1 MRKKLLSLL
10 LAALMIL
17 GLLPAA
23 ALAAEGDAAPA
34 APVAEEEVI
43 SAPAE
48 ENAPVTQAAEEDA
61 APAVQ
66 AVEDVAVQ
74 ADEETVTPPVEADD
88 SGSDNAITVTVD
100 GTAYEVKNTGT
111 VTADSKAA
119 PIYKVVVP
127 NGTAAVTVNWGLLV
141 TRGAVACP
149 CGACTVSLNDL
160 KASNGTFTLPLTGHS
175 GEEAAAVSKGYF
187 ATAEALQNIKDQ
199 SYQKMVFAWMR
210 CKDADGNWC
219 YALLCVEIEGVTNTA
234 PALASGVTLYT
245 VVAPDGETY
254 TTDVTKFFTDED
266 AGDTLTY
273 YVSVNGGEFE
283 KLEKPEAYTYTYGEN
298 FVNVRL
304 TFKANDGKADSLQNC
319 TVILNNPEYPVV
331 KGADSS
337 TTNTETGKAVQL
349 SIGTLI
355 TSPKSY
361 GLYYFVS
368 VDGGE
373 YKQVTLSSNKYTYA
387 PTKAGT
393 HTLLFKASTAKT
405 LEDGK
410 TSGVYTWTVAA
421 TGADINN
428 HAPVVKNPT
437 EGPGQLG
444 TTYGVMYWRPDL
456 ASIFSDPDGDTL
468 TYSYSIDG
476 SDFSEYYPTVGIHA
490 DYLKPDG
497 THTVTIRATD
507 PYGEYAEFTVTIEK
521 STNHLPT
528 KKADAPGKLSVFVP
542 VGLTYTVD
550 ANLYYEDVDA
560 KDQGKLRF
568 LNNRYQSAGSYT
580 ASTVGDTKTETA
592 YGADSVDRSVDGI
605 EITYTAIGIDKEDT
619 ATTGVAYTIDP
630 AALGLNIPGNYKVR
644 VSSGT
649 TGGVEQSFEGAF
661 SFVPKTPGT
670 YTVHIYGDKTS
681 TAGENYV
688 VKLTVTGDYLEWPT
702 IEKFELSTVTGAA
715 VDGEDGTQTLTVKD
729 IQIEQY
735 EKLKDSTDGSKKI
748 AGCITVT
755 LDDSF
760 VTKNRAQVK
769 TGPNAVTLTASDGAK
784 AGNTKPPK
792 TFNSEND
799 YTVEAAYYASQGS
812 VQVWYTVKFV
822 EPKSN
827 TPPTLAEG
835 VKASVKASAYE
846 GIPWELDLSTIFY
859 DADGDDLTYKVS
871 VNDGEFEA
879 ADAKYSYTP
888 ATTENSVKLIFKAND
903 GKVESSDT
911 YIVKL
916 DVKHTPTRLVESGSG
931 SAAAGAYANVYLDN
945 VFQDDAS
952 IFTDF
957 DYYVSID
964 GGEEFFFLR
973 SAKRGAQFSRAFETV
988 GEHTLKFRAALGP
1001 LFSDVYTYTLTVTG
1015 ESVTNYKPYI
1025 LDTAKDEERT
1035 EAMWTGGGS
1044 YYTNWKPD
1052 LSKVFGDDLK
1062 DTGDNGEQSRLT
1074 FTFKDDKDPSF
1085 HTYYPNT
1092 GYATGASKSR
1102 VGERTV
1108 TFRATDPYGEYVE
1121 WVTHVTVMED
1131 HKATR
1136 KEGVQEAYTFD
1147 VPFGATITLNAED
1160 YFEDNDSKDIENGV
1174 RFCNAVSHATY
1185 KPYTY
1190 VANDSNDYV
1199 IRMVGYSGNDWG
1211 TQSVTFTFH
1220 TVMPTSWPTITD
1232 LSAATLSGVGN
1243 DTTGAGEGKVNVK
1256 SVTVTQYDSLRVENN
1271 KASAGLILIRM
1282 DEDVDTLERPY
1293 YELSGMTADAVVST
1307 GAAIGAELTDD
1318 IKLYAADNY
1327 RLAQAVSVSQ
1337 NIENETYG
1345 DYTLTTYY
1353 DFMLVGVNARPILAA
1368 STASVREKITLGD
1381 TWTLNLDGLFYD
1393 ADGDPLTYKVSVN
1406 GAEAVTIEGSTYTL
1420 TPEDGVYTLVFT
1432 ANDTKADSKDT
1443 YTVTLV
1449 TKNPGAPDWPQI
1461 LEYNLTQEL
1470 EVTAGSNSTRYPEGT
1485 IPAVKVELVQ
1495 YSELVVD
1502 GAKTY
1507 AGEILVYVAE
1517 DITAAGRRS
1526 YQIIK
1531 GSVEGKASNDATANL
1546 TSSITMRKTKS
1557 YVNNTTLNVKEDGK
1571 TYYYYVKLAQAEIPA
1586 FAPVIGNGTAA
1597 GTTENNV
1604 TTFPAGS
1611 GSGAP
1616 TVTVTAPA
1624 SGWAAGEN
1632 TFTVAC
1638 DKACVVLVKSGETY
1652 TKLTASDADGA
1663 HSFTATLA
1671 EGDEIIVRL
1680 KGDVNGD
1687 GVVNNTDTIQARAAS
1702 LGKATLTEINAA
1714 CAKVVGGTA
1723 VTNTDVIQI
1732 GAVALGKAAFQW

>member
-34 APVAEEEVI
+34 V
-43 SAPAE
+43 
-48 ENAPVTQAAEEDA
+48 QAA
-61 APAVQ
+61 
-66 AVEDVAVQ
+66 EDVAVQ
-74 ADEETVTPPVEADD
+74 ADEETVAPPIVKVDGTAYDVTYVGVANSYGDQLYKVTVPSGTESVTLFWQAAADAGNALVCCPCHLIDNLTANTGTATFPLTGHGENEEAGAVSAEYCTEEQLASLKADGRSLSFAQFIYYDANGEVAGCAVIAIEVEADD
-88 SGSDNAITVTVD
+88 SGSGSAITVTVD

-127 NGTAAVTVNWGLLV
+127 NGTAAVTGHWGMLV
-141 TRGAVACP
+141 TRGYVACT

-298 FVNVRL
+298 FVNARL

-337 TTNTETGKAVQL
+337 TTNTTTGTAVRL
-349 SIGTLI
+349 SIGSLI
-355 TSPKSY
+355 SHPQSIS
-361 GLYYFVS
+361 LNYFVS
-368 VDGGE
+368 IDGGE

-444 TTYGVMYWRPDL
+444 SSVNVTYWKPDL

-568 LNNRYQSAGSYT
+568 LNNRFQSAGSYT

-630 AALGLNIPGNYKVR
+630 AALDGINIPGNYKVR
-644 VSSGT
+644 VSKGT
-649 TGGVEQSFEGAF
+649 TGGAEQSFDGTF
-661 SFVPKTPGT
+661 TVTPEEAAV
-670 YTVHIYGDKTS
+670 YTIHIYGDKS
-681 TAGENYV
+681 AATADNYV
-688 VKLTVTGDYLEWPT
+688 VQLTV
-702 IEKFELSTVTGAA
+702 EK
-715 VDGEDGTQTLTVKD
+715 
-729 IQIEQY
+729 
-735 EKLKDSTDGSKKI
+735 
-748 AGCITVT
+748 
-755 LDDSF
+755 
-760 VTKNRAQVK
+760 
-769 TGPNAVTLTASDGAK
+769 P
-784 AGNTKPPK
+784 
-792 TFNSEND
+792 
-799 YTVEAAYYASQGS
+799 
-812 VQVWYTVKFV
+812 
-822 EPKSN
+822 N

-835 VKASVKASAYE
+835 VEASVKASAYE

-1381 TWTLNLDGLFYD
+1381 TWTLNLDGLFSD

-1652 TKLTASDADGA
+1652 TKLTAANSGET
-1663 HSFTATLA
+1663 HSFTANLA

-1687 GVVNNTDTIQARAAS
+1687 GVINTTDAGMAKAAS
-1702 LGKATLTEINAA
+1702 LNKGSLSGLNLI
-1714 CAKVVGGTA
+1714 CAMVSGGTT
-1723 VTNTDVIQI
+1723 VKTTDAGQI
-1732 GAVALGKAAFQW
+1732 KAASLNKLTFNW

>member
-1 MRKKLLSLL
+1 M
-10 LAALMIL
+10 
-17 GLLPAA
+17 
-23 ALAAEGDAAPA
+23 
-34 APVAEEEVI
+34 
-43 SAPAE
+43 
-48 ENAPVTQAAEEDA
+48 
-61 APAVQ
+61 
-66 AVEDVAVQ
+66 
-74 ADEETVTPPVEADD
+74 
-88 SGSDNAITVTVD
+88 
-100 GTAYEVKNTGT
+100 
-111 VTADSKAA
+111 
-119 PIYKVVVP
+119 
-127 NGTAAVTVNWGLLV
+127 
-141 TRGAVACP
+141 
-149 CGACTVSLNDL
+149 
-160 KASNGTFTLPLTGHS
+160 
-175 GEEAAAVSKGYF
+175 
-187 ATAEALQNIKDQ
+187 
-199 SYQKMVFAWMR
+199 
-210 CKDADGNWC
+210 
-219 YALLCVEIEGVTNTA
+219 
-234 PALASGVTLYT
+234 
-245 VVAPDGETY
+245 
-254 TTDVTKFFTDED
+254 
-266 AGDTLTY
+266 
-273 YVSVNGGEFE
+273 
-283 KLEKPEAYTYTYGEN
+283 
-298 FVNVRL
+298 
-304 TFKANDGKADSLQNC
+304 
-319 TVILNNPEYPVV
+319 
-331 KGADSS
+331 
-337 TTNTETGKAVQL
+337 
-349 SIGTLI
+349 
-355 TSPKSY
+355 
-361 GLYYFVS
+361 
-368 VDGGE
+368 
-373 YKQVTLSSNKYTYA
+373 
-387 PTKAGT
+387 
-393 HTLLFKASTAKT
+393 
-405 LEDGK
+405 
-410 TSGVYTWTVAA
+410 YTWTVTA
-421 TGADINN
+421 TGPDINN
-428 HAPVVKNPT
+428 HAPIVKNPT

-444 TTYGVMYWRPDL
+444 SGVNVAYWKPDL

-507 PYGEYAEFTVTIEK
+507 PYGEYADLTVTIEK
-521 STNHLPT
+521 VSNHIPT
-528 KKADAPGKLSVFVP
+528 KKADAPDKLSVFVP
-542 VGLTYTVD
+542 VGVRYKVD
-550 ANLYYEDVDA
+550 ANLYYDDIDA
-560 KDQGKLRF
+560 KDQGNLRF
-568 LNNRYQSAGSYT
+568 KSARYGSAGSYK
-580 ASTVGDTKTETA
+580 AANAGDTKTETA
-592 YGADSVDRSVDGI
+592 YGNDTSNANASSGI
-605 EITYTAIGIDKEDT
+605 EITYTAIAIDT
-619 ATTGVAYTIDP
+619 QATITLGETYTIDP
-630 AALGLNIPGNYKVR
+630 AALDGINIPGNYKVR
-644 VSSGT
+644 VSKGT
-649 TGGVEQSFEGAF
+649 TGGAEQSFDGTF
-661 SFVPKTPGT
+661 TVTPEEAAV
-670 YTVHIYGDKTS
+670 YTIHIYGDKS
-681 TAGENYV
+681 AATADNYV
-688 VKLTVTGDYLEWPT
+688 VQLTV
-702 IEKFELSTVTGAA
+702 EK
-715 VDGEDGTQTLTVKD
+715 
-729 IQIEQY
+729 
-735 EKLKDSTDGSKKI
+735 
-748 AGCITVT
+748 
-755 LDDSF
+755 
-760 VTKNRAQVK
+760 
-769 TGPNAVTLTASDGAK
+769 P
-784 AGNTKPPK
+784 
-792 TFNSEND
+792 
-799 YTVEAAYYASQGS
+799 
-812 VQVWYTVKFV
+812 
-822 EPKSN
+822 N

-835 VKASVKASAYE
+835 VKTSVSANAYE
-846 GIPWELDLSTIFY
+846 TVAYTVDLSTIFA
-859 DADGDDLTYKVS
+859 DEDGDTLAYYVS

-903 GKVESSDT
+903 GKVDSSDT
-911 YIVKL
+911 YTVSLK
-916 DVKHTPTRLVESGSG
+916 VKHTPTRLVESGSG
-931 SAAAGAYANVYLDN
+931 EAAAGAYANVYLDN
-945 VFQDDAS
+945 VFQDEAS
-952 IFTDF
+952 IYTSL

-1085 HTYYPNT
+1085 RTYYPNT

-1174 RFCNAVSHATY
+1174 LFCNAVSHATY

-1211 TQSVTFTFH
+1211 SESVTFTFR

-1381 TWTLNLDGLFYD
+1381 TWTLNLDGLFSD

-1652 TKLTASDADGA
+1652 TKLTAANSGDT

-1671 EGDEIIVRL
+1671 KGDEIIVRL

-1687 GVVNNTDTIQARAAS
+1687 GIVNALD
-1702 LGKATLTEINAA
+1702 ATLVSRACLSETHGAYKALDALSICAVGTPSALVAMQINRA
-1714 CAKVVGGTA
+1714 CLST
-1723 VTNTDVIQI
+1723 TH
-1732 GAVALGKAAFQW
+1732 GAYQAMTW

>member
-17 GLLPAA
+17 GLLPGAV
-23 ALAAEGDAAPA
+23 LAAEGDAAPA
-34 APVAEEEVI
+34 V
-43 SAPAE
+43 
-48 ENAPVTQAAEEDA
+48 QAA
-61 APAVQ
+61 
-66 AVEDVAVQ
+66 EDVAVQ
-74 ADEETVTPPVEADD
+74 ADEETVAPPIVK
-88 SGSDNAITVTVD
+88 VD
-100 GTAYEVKNTGT
+100 GTAYDVTYVGVANSYGDQLYKVTVPSGTESVTLFWQAAADAGNALVCCPCHLIDNLTANTGT
-111 VTADSKAA
+111 ATFPLTGHGENEEAGAVSAEYCTEEQLASLKADGRSLSFAQFIYYAANGDVAGCAVIAIEVEADNSGSVAPTVTVGETVYTAVDTGLTMTDPATAKV
-119 PIYKVVVP
+119 YKVVVP
-127 NGTAAVTVNWGLLV
+127 NGTTEVALAWGSLDLTVN
-141 TRGAVACP
+141 CS
-149 CGACTVSLNDL
+149 CGAIPNIAPS
-160 KASNGTFTLPLTGHS
+160 AFPLTGHNDANEETYAAMFYLTQEDFNKVKTAGQKIFFAILES
-175 GEEAAAVSKGYF
+175 GDNVA
-187 ATAEALQNIKDQ
+187 
-199 SYQKMVFAWMR
+199 MV
-210 CKDADGNWC
+210 CID
-219 YALLCVEIEGVTNTA
+219 IEGFTNTA
-234 PALASGVTLYT
+234 PALASGVALYT
-245 VVAPDGETY
+245 VVKPDGETY
-254 TTDVTKFFTDED
+254 TTDVTKFFTDAD
-266 AGDTLTY
+266 GDTLTY
-273 YVSVNGGEFE
+273 YVSVNGGEFT

-298 FVNVRL
+298 FVNARL

-331 KGADSS
+331 NGADSS
-337 TTNTETGKAVQL
+337 TTDTTTGTAVQL
-349 SIGTLI
+349 SIGSLI
-355 TSPKSY
+355 KHPQSI
-361 GLYYFVS
+361 GLNYFVS
-368 VDGGE
+368 IDGGE
-373 YKQVTLSSNKYTYA
+373 YKQITLSNYRYYTYA

-405 LEDGK
+405 LDEGK
-410 TSGVYTWTVAA
+410 ASGVYTWTVTA
-421 TGADINN
+421 TGADIDN

-444 TTYGVMYWRPDL
+444 FGVNVTYWKPDL
-456 ASIFSDPDGDTL
+456 ASTFSDPDGDTL

-507 PYGEYAEFTVTIEK
+507 PYGEYADLTVTIEK
-521 STNHLPT
+521 VSNHIPT
-528 KKADAPGKLSVFVP
+528 KKADAPDKLSVFVP
-542 VGLTYTVD
+542 VGVRYKVD

-568 LNNRYQSAGSYT
+568 LNNRFQSAGSYT

-630 AALGLNIPGNYKVR
+630 AALDGINIPGNYKVR

-649 TGGVEQSFEGAF
+649 TGGVEQSFDGTF
-661 SFVPKTPGT
+661 TVTPEEAAV
-670 YTVHIYGDKTS
+670 YTIHIYGDKS
-681 TAGENYV
+681 AATADNYV
-688 VKLTVTGDYLEWPT
+688 VQLTV
-702 IEKFELSTVTGAA
+702 EK
-715 VDGEDGTQTLTVKD
+715 
-729 IQIEQY
+729 
-735 EKLKDSTDGSKKI
+735 
-748 AGCITVT
+748 
-755 LDDSF
+755 
-760 VTKNRAQVK
+760 
-769 TGPNAVTLTASDGAK
+769 P
-784 AGNTKPPK
+784 
-792 TFNSEND
+792 
-799 YTVEAAYYASQGS
+799 
-812 VQVWYTVKFV
+812 
-822 EPKSN
+822 N

-835 VKASVKASAYE
+835 VAASVKASAYE
-846 GIPWELDLSTIFY
+846 GIPWELDLSTIFH
-859 DADGDDLTYKVS
+859 DADGDALTYKVS

-945 VFQDDAS
+945 VFKDEAS
-952 IFTDF
+952 AFTKL

-973 SAKRGAQFSRAFETV
+973 SAKRGAQFSRAFETA

-1085 HTYYPNT
+1085 CTYYPNT

-1136 KEGVQEAYTFD
+1136 KEGVQEAYTFE
-1147 VPFGATITLNAED
+1147 VPFGATLALDAGD
-1160 YFEDNDSKDIENGV
+1160 YFEDNDSKDIGNV
-1174 RFCNAVSHATY
+1174 KFCDTTTRITY
-1185 KPYTY
+1185 QPYKY
-1190 VANDSNDYV
+1190 VANDPSSDTV
-1199 IRMVGYSGNDWG
+1199 IKLFGYSGGDWG
-1211 TQSVTFTFH
+1211 SESVTFTFR

-1232 LSAATLSGVGN
+1232 LSATTLHGVAN
-1243 DTTGAGEGKVNVK
+1243 SDTGAEEGDIAVKNV
-1256 SVTVTQYDSLRVENN
+1256 TITPYDTLRVANGE
-1271 KASAGLILIRM
+1271 AAAGLITIRA
-1282 DEDVDTLERPY
+1282 DEDVIAAARES
-1293 YELSGMTADAVVST
+1293 YELSAGRATATAST
-1307 GAAIGAELTDD
+1307 GAAVGVELDDD
-1318 IKLYAADNY
+1318 IFLKMADNY
-1327 RLAQAVSVSQ
+1327 RIAHAVSVSQ

-1345 DYTLTTYY
+1345 EYTLTTYY
-1353 DFMLVGVNARPILAA
+1353 DLMLIGSNARPILAVENA
-1368 STASVREKITLGD
+1368 ARTEKVTQD
-1381 TWTLNLDGLFYD
+1381 VAWTIDLNGLFSD
-1393 ADGDPLTYKVSVN
+1393 ADGDPLSYKVSVN
-1406 GAEAVTIEGSTYTL
+1406 GAEAVAIEGSTYTY
-1420 TPEDGVYTLVFT
+1420 TPADGVHTLVFT
-1432 ANDTKADSKDT
+1432 ANDGKVGSTDT
-1443 YTVTLV
+1443 YTVTLR
-1449 TKNPGAPDWPQI
+1449 TRRPGAPAWPQV
-1461 LEYNLTQEL
+1461 LEYSVEKL
-1470 EVTAGSNSTRYPEGT
+1470 ETYSGGIAYFPVAKTE
-1485 IPAVKVELVQ
+1485 IVQ
-1495 YSELVVD
+1495 YDALVTEN
-1502 GAKTY
+1502 GKAY
-1507 AGEILVYVAE
+1507 AGEIVIYVSDA
-1517 DITAAGRRS
+1517 DFASRNWYNVVKGTAVFKVTNGVESTLANQIKLES
-1526 YQIIK
+1526 YYK
-1531 GSVEGKASNDATANL
+1531 WVNTSAASVT
-1546 TSSITMRKTKS
+1546 
-1557 YVNNTTLNVKEDGK
+1557 EDGQ
-1571 TYYYYVKLAQAEIPA
+1571 TCYYYVKLVQAETPA
-1586 FAPVIGNGTAA
+1586 FEPAIGNGTAA

-1611 GSGAP
+1611 GTGAP

-1652 TKLTASDADGA
+1652 TKLAAANSGET
-1663 HSFTATLA
+1663 HSFTANLA

-1687 GVVNNTDTIQARAAS
+1687 GIVNALD
-1702 LGKATLTEINAA
+1702 ATLVSRACLSTTHGAYKAFDALSTCAVGTPSALVAMQINRACLSETHAA
-1714 CAKVVGGTA
+1714 YQAMT
-1723 VTNTDVIQI
+1723 
-1732 GAVALGKAAFQW
+1732 W

>member
-23 ALAAEGDAAPA
+23 ALAAEGDTAPAAPA
-34 APVAEEEVI
+34 A
-43 SAPAE
+43 
-48 ENAPVTQAAEEDA
+48 EDI
-61 APAVQ
+61 
-66 AVEDVAVQ
+66 AVQ
-74 ADEETVTPPVEADD
+74 ADEETVTLPVEADD

-160 KASNGTFTLPLTGHS
+160 KASNGTFALPLSDHS
-175 GEEAAAVSKGYF
+175 AEETAAVTKGYF
-187 ATAEALQNIKDQ
+187 ASAEALQSIKDQ

-219 YALLCVEIEGVTNTA
+219 YALLCVEIEGVTNSA
-234 PALASGVTLYT
+234 PALASGVALYT

-254 TTDVTKFFTDED
+254 TADVTKFFVDED

-273 YVSVNGGEFE
+273 YVSVNGGEFT

-298 FVNVRL
+298 FVNARL

-337 TTNTETGKAVQL
+337 TTNTTTGTAVRL

-361 GLYYFVS
+361 SLYYFVS
-368 VDGGE
+368 IDGGE

-421 TGADINN
+421 TGEDINN

-444 TTYGVMYWRPDL
+444 SGVNVTYWKPDL

-476 SDFSEYYPTVGIHA
+476 SNFSEYYLTVGIHA

-507 PYGEYAEFTVTIEK
+507 PYGEYADLTVTIEK
-521 STNHLPT
+521 VSNHIPT
-528 KKADAPGKLSVFVP
+528 KKADAPDKLSVFVP
-542 VGLTYTVD
+542 VGVRYKVD
-550 ANLYYEDVDA
+550 ANLYYDDIDA
-560 KDQGKLRF
+560 KDQGNLRF
-568 LNNRYQSAGSYT
+568 KSARYGSAGSYK
-580 ASTVGDTKTETA
+580 AANAGDTKTETA
-592 YGADSVDRSVDGI
+592 YGNDTSNANASSGI
-605 EITYTAIGIDKEDT
+605 EITYTAIAIDT
-619 ATTGVAYTIDP
+619 QATITLGETYTIDP
-630 AALGLNIPGNYKVR
+630 AALDGINIPGNYLVR
-644 VSSGT
+644 VSKGT
-649 TGGVEQSFEGAF
+649 TGGAEQSFDGTF
-661 SFVPKTPGT
+661 TVTPEEAAV
-670 YTVHIYGDKTS
+670 YTIHIYGDKS
-681 TAGENYV
+681 AATADNYV
-688 VKLTVTGDYLEWPT
+688 VQLTV
-702 IEKFELSTVTGAA
+702 EK
-715 VDGEDGTQTLTVKD
+715 
-729 IQIEQY
+729 
-735 EKLKDSTDGSKKI
+735 
-748 AGCITVT
+748 
-755 LDDSF
+755 
-760 VTKNRAQVK
+760 
-769 TGPNAVTLTASDGAK
+769 P
-784 AGNTKPPK
+784 
-792 TFNSEND
+792 
-799 YTVEAAYYASQGS
+799 
-812 VQVWYTVKFV
+812 
-822 EPKSN
+822 N

-835 VKASVKASAYE
+835 VAASVKASAYE
-846 GIPWELDLSTIFY
+846 GIPWELDLSTIFH

-945 VFQDDAS
+945 VFKDEAS
-952 IFTDF
+952 AFTKL

-973 SAKRGAQFSRAFETV
+973 SAKRGAQFSRAFETA

-1085 HTYYPNT
+1085 RTYYPNT

-1136 KEGVQEAYTFD
+1136 KEGVQEAYTFE
-1147 VPFGATITLNAED
+1147 VPFGATLALDAGD
-1160 YFEDNDSKDIENGV
+1160 YFEDNDSKDIGKV
-1174 RFCNAVSHATY
+1174 KFCDTTTRITY
-1185 KPYTY
+1185 QPYKY
-1190 VANDSNDYV
+1190 VANDPSSDTV
-1199 IRMVGYSGNDWG
+1199 IKLFGYSGSDWG
-1211 TQSVTFTFH
+1211 SESVTFTFR

-1232 LSAATLSGVGN
+1232 LSATTLHGVAN
-1243 DTTGAGEGKVNVK
+1243 SDTGAEEGDIAVKNV
-1256 SVTVTQYDSLRVENN
+1256 TITPYDTLRVANGE
-1271 KASAGLILIRM
+1271 AAAGLITIRA
-1282 DEDVDTLERPY
+1282 DEDVIAAARES
-1293 YELSGMTADAVVST
+1293 YELSAGKATATAST
-1307 GAAIGAELTDD
+1307 GAAVGVELDDD
-1318 IKLYAADNY
+1318 IFLKMADNY
-1327 RLAQAVSVSQ
+1327 RIAHAVSVSQ

-1345 DYTLTTYY
+1345 EYTLTTYY
-1353 DFMLVGVNARPILAA
+1353 DLMLIGSNARPILAVENA
-1368 STASVREKITLGD
+1368 ARTEKVTQD
-1381 TWTLNLDGLFYD
+1381 VAWTIDLNGLFSD
-1393 ADGDPLTYKVSVN
+1393 ADGDPLSYKVSVN
-1406 GAEAVTIEGSTYTL
+1406 GAEAVAIEGSTYTY
-1420 TPEDGVYTLVFT
+1420 TPADGVHTLVFT
-1432 ANDTKADSKDT
+1432 ANDGKVDSTDT
-1443 YTVTLV
+1443 YTVTLR
-1449 TKNPGAPDWPQI
+1449 TRRPGAPEWPQI
-1461 LEYNLTQEL
+1461 LEFSL
-1470 EVTAGSNSTRYPEGT
+1470 EKLRTYSGGSVYFPVAKT
-1485 IPAVKVELVQ
+1485 ELVQ
-1495 YSELVVD
+1495 YDALVS
-1502 GAKTY
+1502 GSGTTKY
-1507 AGEILVYVAE
+1507 AGEIVIHVIDADFASRSWYATDDGAATVKITNGATS
-1517 DITAAGRRS
+1517 TAAG
-1526 YQIIK
+1526 
-1531 GSVEGKASNDATANL
+1531 AN
-1546 TSSITMRKTKS
+1546 TMRTPS
-1557 YVNNTTLNVKEDGK
+1557 LTTNVTVTEDGQS
-1571 TYYYYVKLAQAEIPA
+1571 YYYYMKVVQAEIPA

-1597 GTTENNV
+1597 GTTVNNV

-1611 GSGAP
+1611 GTGAP

-1638 DKACVVLVKSGETY
+1638 NKACVVLVKSGETY
-1652 TKLTASDADGA
+1652 TKLTAANSGET
-1663 HSFTATLA
+1663 HSFTANLA

-1687 GVVNNTDTIQARAAS
+1687 GVINNTDDIQTFAAS
-1702 LGKATLTEINAA
+1702 LGKLTLTGANLC
-1714 CAKVVGGTA
+1714 CATVSGSSS
-1723 VTNTDVIQI
+1723 VTNTDSIQI
-1732 GAVALGKAAFQW
+1732 AAAALGKLVFKW

>member
-10 LAALMIL
+10 LAALMIV
-17 GLLPAA
+17 GLLPGAV
-23 ALAAEGDAAPA
+23 LAAEGDAAPA

-100 GTAYEVKNTGT
+100 GTAYEVKDTGT

-127 NGTAAVTVNWGLLV
+127 NGTAAVTGHWGMLV
-141 TRGAVACP
+141 TRGSVACL
-149 CGACTVSLNDL
+149 CGACTVSLSEL

-273 YVSVNGGEFE
+273 YVSVNGGEFT

-298 FVNVRL
+298 FVNARL

-331 KGADSS
+331 NGADSS
-337 TTNTETGKAVQL
+337 TTDTTTGTAVQL
-349 SIGTLI
+349 SIGSLI
-355 TSPKSY
+355 KHPQSI
-361 GLYYFVS
+361 GLNYFVS
-368 VDGGE
+368 IDGGE
-373 YKQVTLSSNKYTYA
+373 YKQITLSSYKYTYA

-393 HTLLFKASTAKT
+393 HTLLFKAGTAKT

-410 TSGVYTWTVAA
+410 TSGVYTWTVTA
-421 TGADINN
+421 TGADIDN

-444 TTYGVMYWRPDL
+444 SSVNVAYWKPDL

-542 VGLTYTVD
+542 VGLTYKVD

-568 LNNRYQSAGSYT
+568 LNNRFQSAGSYT

-592 YGADSVDRSVDGI
+592 YGADSVDRSVDSI
-605 EITYTAIGIDKEDT
+605 EITYTAIAIDKEDT

-630 AALGLNIPGNYKVR
+630 AALDGINIPGNYLVR
-644 VSSGT
+644 VSKGT
-649 TGGVEQSFEGAF
+649 TGGAEQSFDGTF
-661 SFVPKTPGT
+661 TVTPEEAAV
-670 YTVHIYGDKTS
+670 YTIHIYGDKS
-681 TAGENYV
+681 AATADNYV
-688 VKLTVTGDYLEWPT
+688 VQLTV
-702 IEKFELSTVTGAA
+702 EK
-715 VDGEDGTQTLTVKD
+715 
-729 IQIEQY
+729 
-735 EKLKDSTDGSKKI
+735 
-748 AGCITVT
+748 
-755 LDDSF
+755 
-760 VTKNRAQVK
+760 
-769 TGPNAVTLTASDGAK
+769 P
-784 AGNTKPPK
+784 
-792 TFNSEND
+792 
-799 YTVEAAYYASQGS
+799 
-812 VQVWYTVKFV
+812 
-822 EPKSN
+822 N

-835 VKASVKASAYE
+835 VKTSVSANAYE
-846 GIPWELDLSTIFY
+846 TVAYTVDLSTIFA
-859 DADGDDLTYKVS
+859 DEDGDTLAYYVS

-903 GKVESSDT
+903 GKVDSSDT
-911 YIVKL
+911 YTVSLK
-916 DVKHTPTRLVESGSG
+916 VKHTPTRLVESGSG
-931 SAAAGAYANVYLDN
+931 SAAAGAYANVYLGN
-945 VFQDDAS
+945 VFQDEAS
-952 IFTDF
+952 IFTSL

-973 SAKRGAQFSRAFETV
+973 SAKRGAQFSRAFETA

-1085 HTYYPNT
+1085 RTYYPNT

-1136 KEGVQEAYTFD
+1136 KEGVQEAYTFE
-1147 VPFGATITLNAED
+1147 VPFGATLALDAGD
-1160 YFEDNDSKDIENGV
+1160 YFEDNDSKDIGNV
-1174 RFCNAVSHATY
+1174 QFCDTTTRITY
-1185 KPYTY
+1185 QPYKY
-1190 VANDSNDYV
+1190 VANDPSSDTV
-1199 IRMVGYSGNDWG
+1199 IKLFGYSGSNWG
-1211 TQSVTFTFH
+1211 SESVTFTFR

-1232 LSAATLSGVGN
+1232 FTVSSMHGVAN
-1243 DTTGAGEGKVNVK
+1243 SDTGAEEGDVAVK
-1256 SVTVTQYDSLRVENN
+1256 AVTVTPYDTLRVANGE
-1271 KASAGLILIRM
+1271 AAAGLITIRM
-1282 DEDVDTLERPY
+1282 DEDVIAAARES
-1293 YELSGMTADAVVST
+1293 YELSAGKATATAST
-1307 GAAIGAELTDD
+1307 GAAVGVELDDD
-1318 IKLYAADNY
+1318 IFLKMADNY
-1327 RLAQAVSVSQ
+1327 RIAHAVSVSQ
-1337 NIENETYG
+1337 KIQNETYG
-1345 DYTLTTYY
+1345 EYTLTTCY
-1353 DFMLVGVNARPILAA
+1353 DLMLIGSNARPILAVENA
-1368 STASVREKITLGD
+1368 AVTEKVTQD
-1381 TWTLNLDGLFYD
+1381 VAWTIDLNGLFSD
-1393 ADGDPLTYKVSVN
+1393 ADGDPLSYKVSVN
-1406 GAEAVTIEGSTYTL
+1406 GAEAVAIEGSTYTY
-1420 TPEDGVYTLVFT
+1420 TPADGVHTLVFT
-1432 ANDTKADSKDT
+1432 ANDGKVDSTDT
-1443 YTVTLV
+1443 YTVTLR
-1449 TKNPGAPDWPQI
+1449 TRRPGAPAWPQV
-1461 LEYNLTQEL
+1461 LEYSVEKLRTYSG
-1470 EVTAGSNSTRYPEGT
+1470 GSVYFPVAKT
-1485 IPAVKVELVQ
+1485 ELVQ
-1495 YSELVVD
+1495 YDALVS
-1502 GAKTY
+1502 GSGTTKY
-1507 AGEILVYVAE
+1507 AGEIVIHVIDADFASRSWYATDDGAATVKITNGATS
-1517 DITAAGRRS
+1517 TAAG
-1526 YQIIK
+1526 
-1531 GSVEGKASNDATANL
+1531 AN
-1546 TSSITMRKTKS
+1546 TMRTPS
-1557 YVNNTTLNVKEDGK
+1557 LTTNVTVTEDGQS
-1571 TYYYYVKLAQAEIPA
+1571 YYYYMKVVQAEIPA
-1586 FAPVIGNGTAA
+1586 FEPAIGNGTAA

-1611 GSGAP
+1611 SSGAP

-1638 DKACVVLVKSGETY
+1638 DKACVVLVKSGDTY
-1652 TKLTASDADGA
+1652 TKLTAANSGET

-1687 GVVNNTDTIQARAAS
+1687 GIVNALD
-1702 LGKATLTEINAA
+1702 ATLVSRACLSTTHGAYKAFDALSTCAVGTPSALVAMQINRACLSETHAA
-1714 CAKVVGGTA
+1714 YQAMT
-1723 VTNTDVIQI
+1723 
-1732 GAVALGKAAFQW
+1732 W

>member
-34 APVAEEEVI
+34 V
-43 SAPAE
+43 
-48 ENAPVTQAAEEDA
+48 QAA
-61 APAVQ
+61 
-66 AVEDVAVQ
+66 EDVAVQ
-74 ADEETVTPPVEADD
+74 ADEETVAPPIVKVDGTAYDVTYVGVANSYGDQLYKVTVPSGTESVTLFWQAAADAGNALVCCPCHLIDNLTANTGTATFPLTGHGENEEAGAVSAEYCTEEQLASLKADGRSLSFAQFIYYAANGDVAGCAVIAIEVEADD
-88 SGSDNAITVTVD
+88 SGSGSAITVTVD

-127 NGTAAVTVNWGLLV
+127 NGTAAVTGHWGMLV
-141 TRGAVACP
+141 TRGYVACP

-187 ATAEALQNIKDQ
+187 ATAEALQNIKNQ

-219 YALLCVEIEGVTNTA
+219 YALLCVEIEGVTNSA

-298 FVNVRL
+298 FVNARL

-337 TTNTETGKAVQL
+337 TTNTTTGTAVRL
-349 SIGTLI
+349 SIGSLI
-355 TSPKSY
+355 SHPQSIS
-361 GLYYFVS
+361 LNYFVS
-368 VDGGE
+368 IDGGE

-410 TSGVYTWTVAA
+410 TSGVYTWTVTA
-421 TGADINN
+421 TGADIDN

-444 TTYGVMYWRPDL
+444 SSVNVTYWKPDL

-568 LNNRYQSAGSYT
+568 LNNRFQSAGSYT

-630 AALGLNIPGNYKVR
+630 AALDGINIPGNYKVR

-649 TGGVEQSFEGAF
+649 TGGVEQSFDGTFTVTPEEAAVYTIHIYGDKSAATADNYVVQLTVEKPNTPPTLREGVETSVKSYGYEDIAWELDLSTIFHDADGDALTYKVSVNGADPVEAAEKYSYVCGAANATLKFTANDGKADSDKTYTVTLNVEPKTKLLLESGSSEVAVGTPFTLAMSTIFENGYGVTIYVSINGAEKEFVNSGNVKSVTFSRAFANPGVYTLEFYEKHGPTFVGPYTHTLTVTGEAIENHAPVVQNPTEGPGQLGSGVNVTYWKPDLASIFSDPDGDTLTYSYSIDGARFSDYYTSVGIHADYLKPDGTHTVTIRATDPYGEYADLTVTIEKLTNHTPTKKADAPSSLSVFVPVGITYEVDANLYYEDVDAKDQGNLRFKSNRYGSAGKYTASAVGDMKTETAYGNDTSNSNAASGIKITYTAIAIDTEGTLTTGETYTVDPAALDGINIPGSYKVRVTNGTKGSVEQSFDGTF
-661 SFVPKTPGT
+661 SFIPKTPGT
-670 YTVHIYGDKTS
+670 YVVHIYGDKSS
-681 TAGENYV
+681 TAEENYV

-715 VDGEDGTQTLTVKD
+715 VDGEDGDQTLTVKD

-735 EKLKDSTDGSKKI
+735 EKLKDNQYGDSKV
-748 AGCITVT
+748 AGCITIT

-760 VTKNRAQVK
+760 VTKGRSWIQIPGK
-769 TGPNAVTLTASDGAK
+769 TAAITASEGATPGSAVNRNK
-784 AGNTKPPK
+784 KFYQTG
-792 TFNSEND
+792 D
-799 YTVEAAYYASQGS
+799 YMLETAYYVATNDLS
-812 VQVWYTVKFV
+812 VAYTVKFIQ
-822 EPKSN
+822 
-827 TPPTLAEG
+827 
-835 VKASVKASAYE
+835 SA
-846 GIPWELDLSTIFY
+846 P
-859 DADGDDLTYKVS
+859 
-871 VNDGEFEA
+871 
-879 ADAKYSYTP
+879 
-888 ATTENSVKLIFKAND
+888 
-903 GKVESSDT
+903 
-911 YIVKL
+911 
-916 DVKHTPTRLVESGSG
+916 
-931 SAAAGAYANVYLDN
+931 
-945 VFQDDAS
+945 
-952 IFTDF
+952 
-957 DYYVSID
+957 
-964 GGEEFFFLR
+964 
-973 SAKRGAQFSRAFETV
+973 
-988 GEHTLKFRAALGP
+988 
-1001 LFSDVYTYTLTVTG
+1001 
-1015 ESVTNYKPYI
+1015 
-1025 LDTAKDEERT
+1025 
-1035 EAMWTGGGS
+1035 
-1044 YYTNWKPD
+1044 
-1052 LSKVFGDDLK
+1052 
-1062 DTGDNGEQSRLT
+1062 
-1074 FTFKDDKDPSF
+1074 
-1085 HTYYPNT
+1085 
-1092 GYATGASKSR
+1092 
-1102 VGERTV
+1102 
-1108 TFRATDPYGEYVE
+1108 
-1121 WVTHVTVMED
+1121 
-1131 HKATR
+1131 
-1136 KEGVQEAYTFD
+1136 
-1147 VPFGATITLNAED
+1147 IT
-1160 YFEDNDSKDIENGV
+1160 
-1174 RFCNAVSHATY
+1174 
-1185 KPYTY
+1185 
-1190 VANDSNDYV
+1190 
-1199 IRMVGYSGNDWG
+1199 
-1211 TQSVTFTFH
+1211 
-1220 TVMPTSWPTITD
+1220 
-1232 LSAATLSGVGN
+1232 
-1243 DTTGAGEGKVNVK
+1243 
-1256 SVTVTQYDSLRVENN
+1256 
-1271 KASAGLILIRM
+1271 
-1282 DEDVDTLERPY
+1282 
-1293 YELSGMTADAVVST
+1293 
-1307 GAAIGAELTDD
+1307 
-1318 IKLYAADNY
+1318 
-1327 RLAQAVSVSQ
+1327 
-1337 NIENETYG
+1337 
-1345 DYTLTTYY
+1345 
-1353 DFMLVGVNARPILAA
+1353 
-1368 STASVREKITLGD
+1368 
-1381 TWTLNLDGLFYD
+1381 
-1393 ADGDPLTYKVSVN
+1393 
-1406 GAEAVTIEGSTYTL
+1406 
-1420 TPEDGVYTLVFT
+1420 
-1432 ANDTKADSKDT
+1432 
-1443 YTVTLV
+1443 
-1449 TKNPGAPDWPQI
+1449 
-1461 LEYNLTQEL
+1461 
-1470 EVTAGSNSTRYPEGT
+1470 
-1485 IPAVKVELVQ
+1485 
-1495 YSELVVD
+1495 
-1502 GAKTY
+1502 
-1507 AGEILVYVAE
+1507 
-1517 DITAAGRRS
+1517 
-1526 YQIIK
+1526 
-1531 GSVEGKASNDATANL
+1531 
-1546 TSSITMRKTKS
+1546 
-1557 YVNNTTLNVKEDGK
+1557 
-1571 TYYYYVKLAQAEIPA
+1571 

-1611 GSGAP
+1611 GTGAP

-1652 TKLTASDADGA
+1652 TKLTAANSGET

>member
-17 GLLPAA
+17 GLLPGAV
-23 ALAAEGDAAPA
+23 LAAEGDAAPA
-34 APVAEEEVI
+34 V
-43 SAPAE
+43 
-48 ENAPVTQAAEEDA
+48 QAA
-61 APAVQ
+61 
-66 AVEDVAVQ
+66 EDVAVQ
-74 ADEETVTPPVEADD
+74 ADEETVAPPIVKVDGTAYDVTYVGVANSYGDQLYKVTVPSGTESVTLFWQAAADAGNALVCCPCHLIDNLTANTGTATFPLTGHGENEEAGAVSAEYCTEEQLASLKADGRSLSFAQFIYYDANGEVAGCAVIAIEVEADD

-100 GTAYEVKNTGT
+100 GTAYEVKDTGT

-141 TRGAVACP
+141 TRGSVACP

-273 YVSVNGGEFE
+273 YVSVNGGEFT

-298 FVNVRL
+298 FVNARL

-337 TTNTETGKAVQL
+337 TTNTTTGTAVRL
-349 SIGTLI
+349 SIGSLI
-355 TSPKSY
+355 SHPQSIS
-361 GLYYFVS
+361 LNYFVS
-368 VDGGE
+368 IDGGE

-428 HAPVVKNPT
+428 HAPVVQNPT

-444 TTYGVMYWRPDL
+444 SGVNVTYWKPDL

-568 LNNRYQSAGSYT
+568 LNNRFQSAGSYT

-630 AALGLNIPGNYKVR
+630 AALDGINIPGNYLVR
-644 VSSGT
+644 VSKGT
-649 TGGVEQSFEGAF
+649 TGGAEQSFDGTF
-661 SFVPKTPGT
+661 TVTPEEAAV
-670 YTVHIYGDKTS
+670 YTIHIYGDKS
-681 TAGENYV
+681 AATADNYV
-688 VKLTVTGDYLEWPT
+688 VQLTV
-702 IEKFELSTVTGAA
+702 EK
-715 VDGEDGTQTLTVKD
+715 
-729 IQIEQY
+729 
-735 EKLKDSTDGSKKI
+735 
-748 AGCITVT
+748 
-755 LDDSF
+755 
-760 VTKNRAQVK
+760 
-769 TGPNAVTLTASDGAK
+769 P
-784 AGNTKPPK
+784 
-792 TFNSEND
+792 
-799 YTVEAAYYASQGS
+799 
-812 VQVWYTVKFV
+812 
-822 EPKSN
+822 N

-835 VKASVKASAYE
+835 VAVSVKASAYE
-846 GIPWELDLSTIFY
+846 GIPWELDLSTIFT
-859 DADGDDLTYKVS
+859 DADGDALTYKVS

-1199 IRMVGYSGNDWG
+1199 IRMVGYSGDDWG

-1687 GVVNNTDTIQARAAS
+1687 GIVNTADAMLVSRACLSETHGAY
-1702 LGKATLTEINAA
+1702 KALDALST
-1714 CAKVVGGTA
+1714 CAVGAPSTA
-1723 VTNTDVIQI
+1723 VTMQI
-1732 GAVALGKAAFQW
+1732 ARSCLSTTHGAYQAMTW

>member
-23 ALAAEGDAAPA
+23 ALAAEGDAAPTA
-34 APVAEEEVI
+34 ALPDGTSLAVADTGITTGDGFPVYK
-43 SAPAE
+43 
-48 ENAPVTQAAEEDA
+48 T
-61 APAVQ
+61 
-66 AVEDVAVQ
+66 
-74 ADEETVTPPVEADD
+74 TVPQGTA
-88 SGSDNAITVTVD
+88 SVTVSWAQEAENSYIGCGCGGWSDYAIKESYAVPLSNTTHDFTNEEQYVVDD
-100 GTAYEVKNTGT
+100 GVLTSEDIAKIKTDAGN
-111 VTADSKAA
+111 K
-119 PIYKVVVP
+119 
-127 NGTAAVTVNWGLLV
+127 LLV
-141 TRGAVACP
+141 LTLERGER
-149 CGACTVSLNDL
+149 L
-160 KASNGTFTLPLTGHS
+160 
-175 GEEAAAVSKGYF
+175 
-187 ATAEALQNIKDQ
+187 I
-199 SYQKMVFAWMR
+199 
-210 CKDADGNWC
+210 
-219 YALLCVEIEGVTNTA
+219 LLCVEIDGSVTVNSA
-234 PALASGVTLYT
+234 PALASGVTLYKL
-245 VVAPDGETY
+245 VEPEGEAY
-254 TTDVTKFFTDED
+254 TADVTKFFTDED
-266 AGDTLTY
+266 NDPLTY

-298 FVNVRL
+298 FVNARL

-337 TTNTETGKAVQL
+337 TTDTTTGTPVRL
-349 SIGTLI
+349 SIGSLI
-355 TSPKSY
+355 KHPQSIR
-361 GLYYFVS
+361 LYYFVS
-368 VDGGE
+368 IDGGG
-373 YKQVTLSSNKYTYA
+373 YKQITLSDYYYYTYA

-405 LEDGK
+405 LDEGK

-428 HAPVVKNPT
+428 HAPTVNPP
-437 EGPGQLG
+437 EGPGKLG
-444 TTYGVMYWRPDL
+444 TAYGVTVWKPDL
-456 ASIFSDPDGDTL
+456 ASIFSDPDGNTL

-476 SDFSEYYPTVGIHA
+476 SVFSEYYPSVGIHA

-542 VGLTYTVD
+542 VGLTYKVD

-560 KDQGKLRF
+560 KDQGNLIFKS
-568 LNNRYQSAGSYT
+568 YKYGVAGSYT
-580 ASTVGDTKTETA
+580 ATTAGDTMTETA

-605 EITYTAIGIDKEDT
+605 EITYTAIAIDEENASIT
-619 ATTGVAYTIDP
+619 NGETYS
-630 AALGLNIPGNYKVR
+630 LNLAKLNFPGNYKVR
-644 VSSGT
+644 IN
-649 TGGVEQSFEGAF
+649 GGAEQDAAESYTFTPSEPGKYYLHF
-661 SFVPKTPGT
+661 YGSQTKT
-670 YTVHIYGDKTS
+670 
-681 TAGENYV
+681 AEQNYV
-688 VKLTVTGDYLEWPT
+688 VKLTVLPNGTEPAPM
-702 IEKFELSTVTGAA
+702 TVTIGETGYEVRLVTT
-715 VDGEDGTQTLTVKD
+715 VDSEGTDYNVYKTVVPKDFDNLTITLK
-729 IQIEQY
+729 
-735 EKLKDSTDGSKKI
+735 
-748 AGCITVT
+748 
-755 LDDSF
+755 
-760 VTKNRAQVK
+760 
-769 TGPNAVTLTASDGAK
+769 NAVTVDEIYCVDYSAKKTSSITIPNHEGCEDIACELGVNVADYIDTTKYGMINVITADTSLH
-784 AGNTKPPK
+784 
-792 TFNSEND
+792 FLLLI
-799 YTVEAAYYASQGS
+799 
-812 VQVWYTVKFV
+812 QVG
-822 EPKSN
+822 EPKPN

-835 VKASVKASAYE
+835 VEASVKASAYE

-1687 GVVNNTDTIQARAAS
+1687 GIVNALD
-1702 LGKATLTEINAA
+1702 ATLVSRACLSETHGAYKALDALSICAVGTPSALVAMQINRA
-1714 CAKVVGGTA
+1714 CLST
-1723 VTNTDVIQI
+1723 TH
-1732 GAVALGKAAFQW
+1732 GAYQAMTW

>member
-23 ALAAEGDAAPA
+23 ALAAEGDTAPAAPA
-34 APVAEEEVI
+34 A
-43 SAPAE
+43 
-48 ENAPVTQAAEEDA
+48 EDI
-61 APAVQ
+61 
-66 AVEDVAVQ
+66 AVQ
-74 ADEETVTPPVEADD
+74 ADEETVTLPVEADD

-141 TRGAVACP
+141 KRGAVACP

-160 KASNGTFTLPLTGHS
+160 KASNGTFALPLTGHS

-298 FVNVRL
+298 FVNARL

-337 TTNTETGKAVQL
+337 TTNTTTGTAVRL

-361 GLYYFVS
+361 SLYYFVS
-368 VDGGE
+368 IDGGE

-393 HTLLFKASTAKT
+393 HTLLFKASTAKI

-444 TTYGVMYWRPDL
+444 TTYGVTYWRPDL

-568 LNNRYQSAGSYT
+568 LNNRFQSAGSYT

-619 ATTGVAYTIDP
+619 ATTGVAYTVDP
-630 AALGLNIPGNYKVR
+630 AALDGINIPGSYKVR
-644 VSSGT
+644 VSKGT
-649 TGGVEQSFEGAF
+649 TGGAEQSFDGTF
-661 SFVPKTPGT
+661 TVTPEEAAV
-670 YTVHIYGDKTS
+670 YTIHIYGDKS
-681 TAGENYV
+681 AATADNYV
-688 VKLTVTGDYLEWPT
+688 VQLTV
-702 IEKFELSTVTGAA
+702 EK
-715 VDGEDGTQTLTVKD
+715 
-729 IQIEQY
+729 
-735 EKLKDSTDGSKKI
+735 
-748 AGCITVT
+748 
-755 LDDSF
+755 
-760 VTKNRAQVK
+760 
-769 TGPNAVTLTASDGAK
+769 P
-784 AGNTKPPK
+784 
-792 TFNSEND
+792 
-799 YTVEAAYYASQGS
+799 
-812 VQVWYTVKFV
+812 
-822 EPKSN
+822 N

-835 VKASVKASAYE
+835 VAASVKASAYE
-846 GIPWELDLSTIFY
+846 GIPWELDLSTIFH

-931 SAAAGAYANVYLDN
+931 SAAAGAYANVYLGN
-945 VFQDDAS
+945 VFKDEAS
-952 IFTDF
+952 AFTNL

-973 SAKRGAQFSRAFETV
+973 SAKRGAQFSRAFETA

-1085 HTYYPNT
+1085 RTYYPNT

-1136 KEGVQEAYTFD
+1136 KEGVQEAYTFE
-1147 VPFGATITLNAED
+1147 VPFGATLALDAGD
-1160 YFEDNDSKDIENGV
+1160 YFEDNDSKDIGKV
-1174 RFCNAVSHATY
+1174 KFCDTTTRITY
-1185 KPYTY
+1185 QPYKY
-1190 VANDSNDYV
+1190 VANDPSSDTV
-1199 IRMVGYSGNDWG
+1199 IKLFGYSGGDWG
-1211 TQSVTFTFH
+1211 SESVTFTFR

-1232 LSAATLSGVGN
+1232 LSATTLHGVAN
-1243 DTTGAGEGKVNVK
+1243 SVTGAEEGDVAVK
-1256 SVTVTQYDSLRVENN
+1256 AVTVTPYDTLRVANGE
-1271 KASAGLILIRM
+1271 AAAGLITIRM
-1282 DEDVDTLERPY
+1282 DEDVIAAARES
-1293 YELSGMTADAVVST
+1293 YELSAGKATATAST
-1307 GAAIGAELTDD
+1307 GASVGVELDDD
-1318 IKLYAADNY
+1318 IFLKMADNY
-1327 RLAQAVSVSQ
+1327 RIAHAVSVSQ
-1337 NIENETYG
+1337 KIQNETYG
-1345 DYTLTTYY
+1345 EYTLTTCY
-1353 DFMLVGVNARPILAA
+1353 DLMLIGSNARPILA
-1368 STASVREKITLGD
+1368 VEKAAVTEKVTQD
-1381 TWTLNLDGLFYD
+1381 VAWTIDLNGLFSD
-1393 ADGDPLTYKVSVN
+1393 ADGDLLTYKVSVN
-1406 GAEAVTIEGSTYTL
+1406 GAEAAAIEGSTYTY
-1420 TPEDGVYTLVFT
+1420 TPADGIHTLVFT
-1432 ANDTKADSKDT
+1432 ANDGKVGSTDT
-1443 YTVTLV
+1443 YTVTLL
-1449 TKNPGAPDWPQI
+1449 TRRPNAPAWPQV
-1461 LEYNLTQEL
+1461 LEYSIEQVQTYS
-1470 EVTAGSNSTRYPEGT
+1470 GGT
-1485 IPAVKVELVQ
+1485 VYFPVAKTELVQ
-1495 YSELVVD
+1495 YDTLVTENSK
-1502 GAKTY
+1502 AY
-1507 AGEILVYVAE
+1507 AGEIVIHVSDADFASRSWYATDKDAATVKITNGATS
-1517 DITAAGRRS
+1517 TAAN
-1526 YQIIK
+1526 
-1531 GSVEGKASNDATANL
+1531 A
-1546 TSSITMRKTKS
+1546 ITMRTPS
-1557 YVNNTTLNVKEDGK
+1557 LTTNVTVTEDGQK
-1571 TYYYYVKLAQAEIPA
+1571 YYYYMKAVQAETPA
-1586 FAPVIGNGTAA
+1586 FEPAIGNGTAA

-1604 TTFPAGS
+1604 TTFPAGTNAS
-1611 GSGAP
+1611 AP

-1624 SGWAAGEN
+1624 IGWAAGEN

-1638 DKACVVLVKSGETY
+1638 DKACVVIVKSGDTY
-1652 TKLTASDADGA
+1652 TKLAAANSGET

-1687 GVVNNTDTIQARAAS
+1687 GVINTTDAGMAKAAS
-1702 LGKATLTEINAA
+1702 LNKGSLSGLNLI
-1714 CAKVVGGTA
+1714 CAMVSGGTT
-1723 VTNTDVIQI
+1723 VKTTDAGQI
-1732 GAVALGKAAFQW
+1732 KAASLNKLTFNW

>member
-23 ALAAEGDAAPA
+23 ALAAEGDTAPAAPA
-34 APVAEEEVI
+34 A
-43 SAPAE
+43 
-48 ENAPVTQAAEEDA
+48 EDI
-61 APAVQ
+61 
-66 AVEDVAVQ
+66 AVQ
-74 ADEETVTPPVEADD
+74 ADEETVTLPVEADD
-88 SGSDNAITVTVD
+88 SGSGSAITVTVD

-141 TRGAVACP
+141 KRGAVACP

-160 KASNGTFTLPLTGHS
+160 KASNGTFALPLTGHS

-298 FVNVRL
+298 FVNARL

-337 TTNTETGKAVQL
+337 TTNTTTGTAVRL

-361 GLYYFVS
+361 SLYYFVS
-368 VDGGE
+368 IDGGE

-444 TTYGVMYWRPDL
+444 TTYGVTYWRPDL

-476 SDFSEYYPTVGIHA
+476 SNFSEYYPSVGIHA

-550 ANLYYEDVDA
+550 ANLYYEDVDS

-649 TGGVEQSFEGAF
+649 TGGAEQSFDGTF
-661 SFVPKTPGT
+661 TVTPEEAAV
-670 YTVHIYGDKTS
+670 YTIHIYGDKS
-681 TAGENYV
+681 AATADNYV
-688 VKLTVTGDYLEWPT
+688 VQLTV
-702 IEKFELSTVTGAA
+702 EK
-715 VDGEDGTQTLTVKD
+715 
-729 IQIEQY
+729 
-735 EKLKDSTDGSKKI
+735 
-748 AGCITVT
+748 
-755 LDDSF
+755 
-760 VTKNRAQVK
+760 
-769 TGPNAVTLTASDGAK
+769 P
-784 AGNTKPPK
+784 
-792 TFNSEND
+792 
-799 YTVEAAYYASQGS
+799 
-812 VQVWYTVKFV
+812 
-822 EPKSN
+822 N

-835 VKASVKASAYE
+835 VAASVKASAYE
-846 GIPWELDLSTIFY
+846 GIPWELDLSTIFH

-1687 GVVNNTDTIQARAAS
+1687 GIVNALD
-1702 LGKATLTEINAA
+1702 ATLVSRACLSETHGAYKALDALSICAVGTPSALVAMQINRA
-1714 CAKVVGGTA
+1714 CLST
-1723 VTNTDVIQI
+1723 TH
-1732 GAVALGKAAFQW
+1732 GAYQAMTW

>member
-34 APVAEEEVI
+34 V
-43 SAPAE
+43 
-48 ENAPVTQAAEEDA
+48 QAA
-61 APAVQ
+61 
-66 AVEDVAVQ
+66 EDVAVQ
-74 ADEETVTPPVEADD
+74 ADEETVAPPIVK
-88 SGSDNAITVTVD
+88 VD
-100 GTAYEVKNTGT
+100 GTAYDVTYVGVANSYGDQLYKVTVPSGTESVTLFWQAAADAGNALVCCPCHLIDNLTANTGT
-111 VTADSKAA
+111 ATFPLTGHGENEEAGAVSAEYCTEEQLASLKADGRSLSFAQFIYYAANGDVAGCAVIAIEVEADNSGSVAPTVTVGETVYTAVDTGLTMTDPATAKV
-119 PIYKVVVP
+119 YKVVVP
-127 NGTAAVTVNWGLLV
+127 NGTTEVALAWGSLDLTVN
-141 TRGAVACP
+141 CS
-149 CGACTVSLNDL
+149 CGAIPNIAPS
-160 KASNGTFTLPLTGHS
+160 AFPLTGHNDANEETYAAMFYLTQEDFNKVKTAGQKIFFAILES
-175 GEEAAAVSKGYF
+175 GDNVA
-187 ATAEALQNIKDQ
+187 
-199 SYQKMVFAWMR
+199 MV
-210 CKDADGNWC
+210 CID
-219 YALLCVEIEGVTNTA
+219 IEGFTNTA
-234 PALASGVTLYT
+234 PALASGVALYT
-245 VVAPDGETY
+245 VVKPDGETY
-254 TTDVTKFFTDED
+254 TTDVTKFFTDAD
-266 AGDTLTY
+266 GDTLTY
-273 YVSVNGGEFE
+273 YVSVNGGEFT

-298 FVNVRL
+298 FVNARL

-331 KGADSS
+331 NGADSS
-337 TTNTETGKAVQL
+337 TTDTTTGTAVRL
-349 SIGTLI
+349 SIGSLI
-355 TSPKSY
+355 KHPQSI
-361 GLYYFVS
+361 GLNYFVS
-368 VDGGE
+368 IDGGE
-373 YKQVTLSSNKYTYA
+373 YKQITLSNYRYYTYA

-405 LEDGK
+405 LDEGK
-410 TSGVYTWTVAA
+410 ASGVYTWTVTA
-421 TGADINN
+421 TGADIDN

-444 TTYGVMYWRPDL
+444 FGVNVTYWKPDL
-456 ASIFSDPDGDTL
+456 ASTFSDPDGDTL

-507 PYGEYAEFTVTIEK
+507 PYGEYADLTVTIEK
-521 STNHLPT
+521 VSNHIPT
-528 KKADAPGKLSVFVP
+528 KKADAPDKLSVFVP
-542 VGLTYTVD
+542 VGVRYKVD
-550 ANLYYEDVDA
+550 ANLYYDDIDA
-560 KDQGKLRF
+560 KDQGNLRF
-568 LNNRYQSAGSYT
+568 KSARYGSAGSYK
-580 ASTVGDTKTETA
+580 AANAGDTKTETA
-592 YGADSVDRSVDGI
+592 YGNDTSNANASSGI
-605 EITYTAIGIDKEDT
+605 EITYTAIGIDT
-619 ATTGVAYTIDP
+619 QATINLGETYTVDP
-630 AALGLNIPGNYKVR
+630 AALDGINIPGSYKVR
-644 VSSGT
+644 VSKGT
-649 TGGVEQSFEGAF
+649 TGGAEQSFDGTF
-661 SFVPKTPGT
+661 TVTPEEAAV
-670 YTVHIYGDKTS
+670 YTIHIYGDKS
-681 TAGENYV
+681 AATADNYV
-688 VKLTVTGDYLEWPT
+688 VQLTV
-702 IEKFELSTVTGAA
+702 EK
-715 VDGEDGTQTLTVKD
+715 
-729 IQIEQY
+729 
-735 EKLKDSTDGSKKI
+735 
-748 AGCITVT
+748 
-755 LDDSF
+755 
-760 VTKNRAQVK
+760 
-769 TGPNAVTLTASDGAK
+769 P
-784 AGNTKPPK
+784 
-792 TFNSEND
+792 
-799 YTVEAAYYASQGS
+799 
-812 VQVWYTVKFV
+812 
-822 EPKSN
+822 N

-835 VKASVKASAYE
+835 VAVSVKASAYE
-846 GIPWELDLSTIFY
+846 GIPWELDLSTIFH

-945 VFQDDAS
+945 VFKDEAS
-952 IFTDF
+952 AFTKL

-973 SAKRGAQFSRAFETV
+973 SAKRGAQFSRAFETA

-1085 HTYYPNT
+1085 RTYYPNT

-1136 KEGVQEAYTFD
+1136 KEGVQEAYTFE
-1147 VPFGATITLNAED
+1147 VPFGATLALDAGD
-1160 YFEDNDSKDIENGV
+1160 YFEDNDSKDIGKV
-1174 RFCNAVSHATY
+1174 KFCDTTTRITY
-1185 KPYTY
+1185 QPYKY
-1190 VANDSNDYV
+1190 VANDPSSDTV
-1199 IRMVGYSGNDWG
+1199 IKLFGYSGSDWG
-1211 TQSVTFTFH
+1211 SESVTFTFR

-1232 LSAATLSGVGN
+1232 LSATTLHGVAN
-1243 DTTGAGEGKVNVK
+1243 SDTGAEEGDIAVKNV
-1256 SVTVTQYDSLRVENN
+1256 TITPYDTLRVANGE
-1271 KASAGLILIRM
+1271 AAAGLITIRA
-1282 DEDVDTLERPY
+1282 DEDVIAAARES
-1293 YELSGMTADAVVST
+1293 YELSAGKATATAST
-1307 GAAIGAELTDD
+1307 GAAVGVELDDD
-1318 IKLYAADNY
+1318 IFLKMADNY
-1327 RLAQAVSVSQ
+1327 RIAHAVSVSQ

-1345 DYTLTTYY
+1345 EYTLTTYY
-1353 DFMLVGVNARPILAA
+1353 DLMLIGSNARPILAVENA
-1368 STASVREKITLGD
+1368 ARTEKVTQD
-1381 TWTLNLDGLFYD
+1381 VAWTIDLNGLFSD
-1393 ADGDPLTYKVSVN
+1393 ADGDPLSYKVSVN
-1406 GAEAVTIEGSTYTL
+1406 GAEAVAIEGSTYTY
-1420 TPEDGVYTLVFT
+1420 TPADGVHTLVFT
-1432 ANDTKADSKDT
+1432 ANDGKVDSTDT
-1443 YTVTLV
+1443 YTVTLR
-1449 TKNPGAPDWPQI
+1449 TRRPGAPEWPQI
-1461 LEYNLTQEL
+1461 LEFSL
-1470 EVTAGSNSTRYPEGT
+1470 EKLRTYSGGSVYFPVAKT
-1485 IPAVKVELVQ
+1485 ELVQ
-1495 YSELVVD
+1495 YDALVS
-1502 GAKTY
+1502 GSGTTKY
-1507 AGEILVYVAE
+1507 AGEIVIHVIDADFASRSWYATDDGAATVKITNGATS
-1517 DITAAGRRS
+1517 TAAG
-1526 YQIIK
+1526 
-1531 GSVEGKASNDATANL
+1531 AN
-1546 TSSITMRKTKS
+1546 TMRTPS
-1557 YVNNTTLNVKEDGK
+1557 LTTNVTVTEDGQS
-1571 TYYYYVKLAQAEIPA
+1571 YYYYMKVVQAEIPA

-1597 GTTENNV
+1597 GTTVNNV

-1611 GSGAP
+1611 GTGAP

-1638 DKACVVLVKSGETY
+1638 NKACVVLVKSGETY
-1652 TKLTASDADGA
+1652 TKLTAANSGET
-1663 HSFTATLA
+1663 HSFTANLA

>member
-17 GLLPAA
+17 GLLPGAV
-23 ALAAEGDAAPA
+23 LAAEGDAAPA
-34 APVAEEEVI
+34 V
-43 SAPAE
+43 
-48 ENAPVTQAAEEDA
+48 QAA
-61 APAVQ
+61 
-66 AVEDVAVQ
+66 EDVAVQ
-74 ADEETVTPPVEADD
+74 ADEETVAPPIVKVDGTAYDVTYVGVANSYGDQLYKVTVPSGTESVTLFWQAAADAGNALVCCPCHLIDNLTANTGTATFPLTGHGENEEAGAVSAEYCTEEQLASLKADGRSLSFAQFIYYDANGEVAGCAVIAIEVEADD

-100 GTAYEVKNTGT
+100 GTAYEVKDTGT

-127 NGTAAVTVNWGLLV
+127 NGTAAVTGHWGMLV
-141 TRGAVACP
+141 TRGYVACP

-187 ATAEALQNIKDQ
+187 ATAEALQNIKNQ

-219 YALLCVEIEGVTNTA
+219 YALLCVEIEGVTNSA

-298 FVNVRL
+298 FVNARL

-337 TTNTETGKAVQL
+337 TTNTTTGTAVRL
-349 SIGTLI
+349 SIGSLI
-355 TSPKSY
+355 SHPQSIS
-361 GLYYFVS
+361 LNYFVS
-368 VDGGE
+368 IDGGE

-410 TSGVYTWTVAA
+410 TSGVYTWTVTA
-421 TGADINN
+421 TGADIDN

-444 TTYGVMYWRPDL
+444 SSVNVTYWKPDL

-568 LNNRYQSAGSYT
+568 LNNRFQSAGSYT

-630 AALGLNIPGNYKVR
+630 AALDGINIPGNYKVR

-649 TGGVEQSFEGAF
+649 TGGVEQSFDGTF
-661 SFVPKTPGT
+661 TVTPEEAAV
-670 YTVHIYGDKTS
+670 YTIHIYGDKS
-681 TAGENYV
+681 AATADNYV
-688 VKLTVTGDYLEWPT
+688 VQLTV
-702 IEKFELSTVTGAA
+702 EK
-715 VDGEDGTQTLTVKD
+715 
-729 IQIEQY
+729 
-735 EKLKDSTDGSKKI
+735 
-748 AGCITVT
+748 
-755 LDDSF
+755 
-760 VTKNRAQVK
+760 
-769 TGPNAVTLTASDGAK
+769 P
-784 AGNTKPPK
+784 
-792 TFNSEND
+792 
-799 YTVEAAYYASQGS
+799 
-812 VQVWYTVKFV
+812 
-822 EPKSN
+822 N

-835 VKASVKASAYE
+835 VETSVKSYGYE
-846 GIPWELDLSTIFY
+846 DIAWELDLSTIFT
-859 DADGDDLTYKVS
+859 DADGDALTYKVS

-1085 HTYYPNT
+1085 RTYYPNT

-1199 IRMVGYSGNDWG
+1199 IRMVGYSGDDWG

-1432 ANDTKADSKDT
+1432 ANDTKADSKGT

-1638 DKACVVLVKSGETY
+1638 DKACVVLVKSGDTY
-1652 TKLTASDADGA
+1652 TKLTAANSGET

>member
-34 APVAEEEVI
+34 AP
-43 SAPAE
+43 
-48 ENAPVTQAAEEDA
+48 AAEDI
-61 APAVQ
+61 
-66 AVEDVAVQ
+66 AVQ
-74 ADEETVTPPVEADD
+74 ADEETVTLPVEADD
-88 SGSDNAITVTVD
+88 SGSDNP
-100 GTAYEVKNTGT
+100 NTPPT
-111 VTADSKAA
+111 LAA
-119 PIYKVVVP
+119 
-127 NGTAAVTVNWGLLV
+127 G
-141 TRGAVACP
+141 VA
-149 CGACTVSLNDL
+149 
-160 KASNGTFTLPLTGHS
+160 
-175 GEEAAAVSKGYF
+175 
-187 ATAEALQNIKDQ
+187 
-199 SYQKMVFAWMR
+199 
-210 CKDADGNWC
+210 
-219 YALLCVEIEGVTNTA
+219 
-234 PALASGVTLYT
+234 LYT

-254 TTDVTKFFTDED
+254 TADVTKFFVDED

-273 YVSVNGGEFE
+273 YVSVNGGEFTQ
-283 KLEKPEAYTYTYGEN
+283 LEKPEAYTYTYGEN
-298 FVNVRL
+298 FVNARL
-304 TFKANDGKADSLQNC
+304 TFKANDGTADSLQNC

-337 TTNTETGKAVQL
+337 TTNTTTGKAVQL

-361 GLYYFVS
+361 SLYYFVS
-368 VDGGE
+368 IDGGE

-428 HAPVVKNPT
+428 HAPTVNPP
-437 EGPGQLG
+437 EGPGKLG
-444 TTYGVMYWRPDL
+444 TAYGVTVWKPDL

-468 TYSYSIDG
+468 TYFYSIDG
-476 SDFSEYYPTVGIHA
+476 SNFSEYYPTVGIHA

-507 PYGEYAEFTVTIEK
+507 PYGEYAEFTVKIEK

-528 KKADAPGKLSVFVP
+528 KKADAPDKLNVFVP

-550 ANLYYEDVDA
+550 ANLYYEDKDA
-560 KDQGKLRF
+560 KDRGNLIFKSY
-568 LNNRYQSAGSYT
+568 RYGVAGSYT
-580 ASTVGDTKTETA
+580 ATTAGDTMTETA
-592 YGADSVDRSVDGI
+592 YGADSVDRSVGGI

-630 AALGLNIPGNYKVR
+630 AALDGINIPGNYKVR
-644 VSSGT
+644 VTNGT
-649 TGGVEQSFEGAF
+649 KGSVEQSFEGAF

-670 YTVHIYGDKTS
+670 YVVHIYGDKS
-681 TAGENYV
+681 AATADNYV
-688 VKLTVTGDYLEWPT
+688 VQLTVTGDYLEWPT

-715 VDGEDGTQTLTVKD
+715 VDGEDGNQTLTVKE

-784 AGNTKPPK
+784 AGNTKLPK

-835 VKASVKASAYE
+835 VKTSVSANAYE
-846 GIPWELDLSTIFY
+846 TVAYTVDLSTIFA
-859 DADGDDLTYKVS
+859 DEDGDTLAYYVS

-903 GKVESSDT
+903 GKVDSSDT
-911 YIVKL
+911 YTVSLK
-916 DVKHTPTRLVESGSG
+916 VKHTPTRLVESGSG
-931 SAAAGAYANVYLDN
+931 SAAAGAYANVYLGN
-945 VFQDDAS
+945 VFQDEAS
-952 IFTDF
+952 IFTSL

-973 SAKRGAQFSRAFETV
+973 SAKRGAQFSRAFETA

-1085 HTYYPNT
+1085 RTYYPNT

-1136 KEGVQEAYTFD
+1136 KEGVQEAYTFE
-1147 VPFGATITLNAED
+1147 VPFGATLALDAGD
-1160 YFEDNDSKDIENGV
+1160 YFEDNDSKDIGNV
-1174 RFCNAVSHATY
+1174 QFCDTTTRITY
-1185 KPYTY
+1185 QPYKY
-1190 VANDSNDYV
+1190 VANDPSSDTV
-1199 IRMVGYSGNDWG
+1199 IKLFGYSGSDWG
-1211 TQSVTFTFH
+1211 SESVTFTFR
-1220 TVMPTSWPTITD
+1220 TVMPASWPTITD
-1232 LSAATLSGVGN
+1232 FTVSSMHGVAN
-1243 DTTGAGEGKVNVK
+1243 SDTGAEERDVAVK
-1256 SVTVTQYDSLRVENN
+1256 AVTVTPYDTLRLENG
-1271 KASAGLILIRM
+1271 KVSAGLILIRM
-1282 DEDVDTLERPY
+1282 DEDVDALERPY
-1293 YELSGMTADAVVST
+1293 YELSGETADAVVST
-1307 GAAIGAELTDD
+1307 GASVGAELDDD
-1318 IKLYAADNY
+1318 IFLQMADNY
-1327 RLAQAVSVSQ
+1327 RIAHAVSVSQ
-1337 NIENETYG
+1337 KIQNETYG
-1345 DYTLTTYY
+1345 EYTLTTCY
-1353 DFMLVGVNARPILAA
+1353 DLMLIGSNARPILA
-1368 STASVREKITLGD
+1368 VEKAAVTEKVTQD
-1381 TWTLNLDGLFYD
+1381 VAWTIDLNGLFSD
-1393 ADGDPLTYKVSVN
+1393 ADSDPLTYKVSVN
-1406 GAEAVTIEGSTYTL
+1406 GAEAAAIEGSTYTY
-1420 TPEDGVYTLVFT
+1420 TPADGIHTLVFT
-1432 ANDTKADSKDT
+1432 ANDNKVDSTDT
-1443 YTVTLV
+1443 YTVTLL
-1449 TKNPGAPDWPQI
+1449 TRRPNAPAWPQV
-1461 LEYNLTQEL
+1461 LEYSIERVQTYSDEK
-1470 EVTAGSNSTRYPEGT
+1470 EDIVYFPVAKTD
-1485 IPAVKVELVQ
+1485 LVQ
-1495 YSELVVD
+1495 YDALVTENSN
-1502 GAKTY
+1502 TY
-1507 AGEILVYVAE
+1507 VGEIVLYVTDA
-1517 DITAAGRRS
+1517 DFASRNWYATDKDAATVKITNGATTTAANAITIRKSSGAFVSS
-1526 YQIIK
+1526 Y
-1531 GSVEGKASNDATANL
+1531 D
-1546 TSSITMRKTKS
+1546 
-1557 YVNNTTLNVKEDGK
+1557 VKVTEDGQ
-1571 TYYYYVKLAQAEIPA
+1571 TYYYYMKVVQAETPA
-1586 FAPVIGNGTAA
+1586 FEPAIGNGTAA

-1604 TTFPAGS
+1604 TTFPAGN
-1611 GSGAP
+1611 GTGAP

-1638 DKACVVLVKSGETY
+1638 GKACVVLVKSGETY
-1652 TKLTASDADGA
+1652 TKLTAANSGET

-1687 GVVNNTDTIQARAAS
+1687 GFVNAPDISQIRAAI
-1702 LGKATLTEINAA
+1702 LGKTSLSKISMLCAT
-1714 CAKVVGGTA
+1714 VSGGETA
-1723 VTNTDVIQI
+1723 MAPDISQI
-1732 GAVALGKAAFQW
+1732 RADILGKKALAW

>member
-23 ALAAEGDAAPA
+23 ALAAEGDVAPA
-34 APVAEEEVI
+34 APAAEEEVI

-74 ADEETVTPPVEADD
+74 ADEETVTLPVEADD

-141 TRGAVACP
+141 TRGYVACP

-160 KASNGTFTLPLTGHS
+160 KASNGTFALPLSDHS
-175 GEEAAAVSKGYF
+175 AEETAAVTKGYF
-187 ATAEALQNIKDQ
+187 ASAEALQSIKDQ

-219 YALLCVEIEGVTNTA
+219 YALLCVEIEGVTNSA
-234 PALASGVTLYT
+234 PALASGVALYT

-254 TTDVTKFFTDED
+254 TADVTKFFVDED

-298 FVNVRL
+298 FVNARL

-337 TTNTETGKAVQL
+337 TTNTTTGTAVQL
-349 SIGTLI
+349 SIGSLI
-355 TSPKSY
+355 SHPQSIS
-361 GLYYFVS
+361 LNYFVS
-368 VDGGE
+368 IDGGE

-421 TGADINN
+421 TGEDINN

-444 TTYGVMYWRPDL
+444 SGVNVTYWKPDL

-476 SDFSEYYPTVGIHA
+476 SNFSEYYPSVGIHA

-497 THTVTIRATD
+497 THIVTIRATD
-507 PYGEYAEFTVTIEK
+507 PYGEYADLTVTIEK
-521 STNHLPT
+521 VSNHIPT
-528 KKADAPGKLSVFVP
+528 KKADAPDKLSVFVP
-542 VGLTYTVD
+542 VGVRYKVD
-550 ANLYYEDVDA
+550 ANLYYDDIDA
-560 KDQGKLRF
+560 KDQGNLRF
-568 LNNRYQSAGSYT
+568 KSARYGSAGSYK
-580 ASTVGDTKTETA
+580 AANAGDTKTEAA
-592 YGADSVDRSVDGI
+592 YGNDTSNANASSGI
-605 EITYTAIGIDKEDT
+605 EITYTAIAIDT
-619 ATTGVAYTIDP
+619 QATITLGETYTIDP
-630 AALGLNIPGNYKVR
+630 AALDGINIPGNYKVR
-644 VSSGT
+644 VSKGT
-649 TGGVEQSFEGAF
+649 TGGAEQSFDGTF
-661 SFVPKTPGT
+661 TVTPEEAAV
-670 YTVHIYGDKTS
+670 YTIHIYGDKS
-681 TAGENYV
+681 AATADNYV
-688 VKLTVTGDYLEWPT
+688 VQLTV
-702 IEKFELSTVTGAA
+702 EK
-715 VDGEDGTQTLTVKD
+715 
-729 IQIEQY
+729 
-735 EKLKDSTDGSKKI
+735 
-748 AGCITVT
+748 
-755 LDDSF
+755 
-760 VTKNRAQVK
+760 
-769 TGPNAVTLTASDGAK
+769 P
-784 AGNTKPPK
+784 
-792 TFNSEND
+792 
-799 YTVEAAYYASQGS
+799 
-812 VQVWYTVKFV
+812 
-822 EPKSN
+822 N

-835 VKASVKASAYE
+835 VKTSVSANAYE
-846 GIPWELDLSTIFY
+846 TVAYTVDLSTIFA
-859 DADGDDLTYKVS
+859 DEDGDTLAYYVS

-903 GKVESSDT
+903 GKVDSSDT
-911 YIVKL
+911 YTVSLK
-916 DVKHTPTRLVESGSG
+916 VKHTPTRLVESGSG

-945 VFQDDAS
+945 VFKDEAS
-952 IFTDF
+952 AFTKL

-973 SAKRGAQFSRAFETV
+973 SAKRGAQFSRAFETA

-1085 HTYYPNT
+1085 RTYYPNT

-1136 KEGVQEAYTFD
+1136 KEGVQEAYTFE
-1147 VPFGATITLNAED
+1147 VPFGATLALDAGD
-1160 YFEDNDSKDIENGV
+1160 YFEDNDSKDIGNV
-1174 RFCNAVSHATY
+1174 QFCDTTTRITY
-1185 KPYTY
+1185 QPYKY
-1190 VANDSNDYV
+1190 VANDPSSDTV
-1199 IRMVGYSGNDWG
+1199 IKLFGYSGSNWG
-1211 TQSVTFTFH
+1211 SESVTFTFR

-1232 LSAATLSGVGN
+1232 FTVSSMHGVAN
-1243 DTTGAGEGKVNVK
+1243 SDTGAEEGDVAVK
-1256 SVTVTQYDSLRVENN
+1256 AVTVTPYDTLRVANGE
-1271 KASAGLILIRM
+1271 AAAGLITIRA
-1282 DEDVDTLERPY
+1282 DEDVIAAARES
-1293 YELSGMTADAVVST
+1293 YELSAGKATATAST
-1307 GAAIGAELTDD
+1307 GAAVGVELDDD
-1318 IKLYAADNY
+1318 IFLKMADNY
-1327 RLAQAVSVSQ
+1327 RIAHAVSVSQ
-1337 NIENETYG
+1337 KIQNETYG
-1345 DYTLTTYY
+1345 EYTLTTYY
-1353 DFMLVGVNARPILAA
+1353 DLMLIGSNARPILAVENA
-1368 STASVREKITLGD
+1368 ARTEKVTQD
-1381 TWTLNLDGLFYD
+1381 VAWTIDLNGLFSD

-1406 GAEAVTIEGSTYTL
+1406 GAEAAAIEGSTYTY
-1420 TPEDGVYTLVFT
+1420 TPADGIHTLVFT
-1432 ANDTKADSKDT
+1432 ANDGKVGSTDT
-1443 YTVTLV
+1443 YTVTLL
-1449 TKNPGAPDWPQI
+1449 TRRPNAPAWPQV
-1461 LEYNLTQEL
+1461 LEYSVEKL
-1470 EVTAGSNSTRYPEGT
+1470 ETYSGGIAYFPVAKTE
-1485 IPAVKVELVQ
+1485 IVQ
-1495 YSELVVD
+1495 YDALVTEN
-1502 GAKTY
+1502 GKAY
-1507 AGEILVYVAE
+1507 AGEIVIYVSDA
-1517 DITAAGRRS
+1517 DFASRNWYNVVKGTAVFKVTNGVESTLANQIKLES
-1526 YQIIK
+1526 YYK
-1531 GSVEGKASNDATANL
+1531 WVNTSAASVT
-1546 TSSITMRKTKS
+1546 
-1557 YVNNTTLNVKEDGK
+1557 EDGQ
-1571 TYYYYVKLAQAEIPA
+1571 TCYYYVKLVQAETPA
-1586 FAPVIGNGTAA
+1586 FEPAIGNGTAA

-1652 TKLTASDADGA
+1652 TKLTAANNGET
-1663 HSFTATLA
+1663 HSFTANLA

-1687 GVVNNTDTIQARAAS
+1687 GVINTTDAGMAKAAS
-1702 LGKATLTEINAA
+1702 LNKGSLSGLNLI
-1714 CAKVVGGTA
+1714 CAMVSGGTT
-1723 VTNTDVIQI
+1723 VKTTDAGQI
-1732 GAVALGKAAFQW
+1732 KAASLNKLTFNW

>member
-23 ALAAEGDAAPA
+23 ALAAEGDTAPAAPA
-34 APVAEEEVI
+34 A
-43 SAPAE
+43 
-48 ENAPVTQAAEEDA
+48 EDI
-61 APAVQ
+61 
-66 AVEDVAVQ
+66 AVQ
-74 ADEETVTPPVEADD
+74 ADEKTVTLPVEADD
-88 SGSDNAITVTVD
+88 SGSGSAITVTVD

-127 NGTAAVTVNWGLLV
+127 NGTAAVTGHWGMLV
-141 TRGAVACP
+141 TRGYVACP

-160 KASNGTFTLPLTGHS
+160 KASNGTFTLPLMGHS

-187 ATAEALQNIKDQ
+187 ATAEALQNIKNQ

-219 YALLCVEIEGVTNTA
+219 YALLCVEIEGVTNSA

-298 FVNVRL
+298 FVNARL

-337 TTNTETGKAVQL
+337 TTNTTTGTAVRL
-349 SIGTLI
+349 SIGSLI
-355 TSPKSY
+355 SHPQSIS
-361 GLYYFVS
+361 LNYFVS
-368 VDGGE
+368 IDGGE

-410 TSGVYTWTVAA
+410 TSGVYTWTVTA
-421 TGADINN
+421 TGADIDN

-444 TTYGVMYWRPDL
+444 SSVNVTYWKPDL

-568 LNNRYQSAGSYT
+568 LNNRFQSAGSYT

-630 AALGLNIPGNYKVR
+630 AALDGINIPGNYKVR

-649 TGGVEQSFEGAF
+649 TGGVEQSFDGTF
-661 SFVPKTPGT
+661 TVTPEEAAV
-670 YTVHIYGDKTS
+670 YTIHIYGDKS
-681 TAGENYV
+681 AATADNYV
-688 VKLTVTGDYLEWPT
+688 VQLTV
-702 IEKFELSTVTGAA
+702 EK
-715 VDGEDGTQTLTVKD
+715 
-729 IQIEQY
+729 
-735 EKLKDSTDGSKKI
+735 
-748 AGCITVT
+748 
-755 LDDSF
+755 
-760 VTKNRAQVK
+760 
-769 TGPNAVTLTASDGAK
+769 P
-784 AGNTKPPK
+784 
-792 TFNSEND
+792 
-799 YTVEAAYYASQGS
+799 
-812 VQVWYTVKFV
+812 
-822 EPKSN
+822 N

-835 VKASVKASAYE
+835 VEASVKASAYE
-846 GIPWELDLSTIFY
+846 GIPWELDLSTIFH
-859 DADGDDLTYKVS
+859 DADGDKLTYKVS

-1232 LSAATLSGVGN
+1232 LSAATLHGVAN
-1243 DTTGAGEGKVNVK
+1243 SDTGAEDGKVNVK
-1256 SVTVTQYDSLRVENN
+1256 SVTVTQYDSLRLENG
-1271 KASAGLILIRM
+1271 KVSAGLILIRM
-1282 DEDVDTLERPY
+1282 DEDVDALERPY
-1293 YELSGMTADAVVST
+1293 YELSGETADAVVST
-1307 GAAIGAELTDD
+1307 GAAIGAELKED
-1318 IKLYAADNY
+1318 ITLNAENNY

-1345 DYTLTTYY
+1345 NYTLTTYY
-1353 DFMLVGVNARPILAA
+1353 DFMLVGVNARPILAGE
-1368 STASVREKITLGD
+1368 TASVREKITLGD
-1381 TWTLNLDGLFYD
+1381 TWTLNLDGLFSD

-1406 GAEAVTIEGSTYTL
+1406 GAEAVVIEGSTYTL
-1420 TPEDGVYTLVFT
+1420 TPEDGVHTLVFT

-1449 TKNPGAPDWPQI
+1449 TKNPGAPEWPQI

-1470 EVTAGSNSTRYPEGT
+1470 QVTKGSDATLYPKGT
-1485 IPAVKVELVQ
+1485 IPAVKSEVVQ

-1502 GAKTY
+1502 GTRTY
-1507 AGEILVYVAE
+1507 AGEILIYVAE
-1517 DITAAGRRS
+1517 DITAAGRSS
-1526 YQIIK
+1526 YK
-1531 GSVEGKASNDATANL
+1531 VPKDSVTGKASNGATATFTPSRGLL
-1546 TSSITMRKTKS
+1546 TMSKTKS
-1557 YVNNTTLNVKEDGK
+1557 YIDTYSVFVREEGK
-1571 TYYYYVKLAQAEIPA
+1571 NYFYYVKLAQAEIPA
-1586 FAPVIGNGTAA
+1586 FEPGIGNGT
-1597 GTTENNV
+1597 GSESKTDNGV

-1624 SGWAAGEN
+1624 SSWTVGEN

-1652 TKLTASDADGA
+1652 TKLTAANSGDT

-1687 GVVNNTDTIQARAAS
+1687 GIVNALD
-1702 LGKATLTEINAA
+1702 ATLVSRACLSETHGAYKALDALSICAVGTPSALVAMQINRA
-1714 CAKVVGGTA
+1714 CLST
-1723 VTNTDVIQI
+1723 TH
-1732 GAVALGKAAFQW
+1732 GAYQAMTW

>member
-23 ALAAEGDAAPA
+23 ALAAEGDTAPAAPA
-34 APVAEEEVI
+34 A
-43 SAPAE
+43 
-48 ENAPVTQAAEEDA
+48 EDI
-61 APAVQ
+61 
-66 AVEDVAVQ
+66 AVQ
-74 ADEETVTPPVEADD
+74 ADEETVTLPVEADD
-88 SGSDNAITVTVD
+88 SGSGSAITVTVD

-127 NGTAAVTVNWGLLV
+127 NGTAAVTGHWGMLV
-141 TRGAVACP
+141 TRGYVACT

-298 FVNVRL
+298 FVNARL

-337 TTNTETGKAVQL
+337 TTNTTTGTAVRL
-349 SIGTLI
+349 SIGSLI
-355 TSPKSY
+355 SHPQSI
-361 GLYYFVS
+361 GLNYFVS
-368 VDGGE
+368 IDGGE

-410 TSGVYTWTVAA
+410 TSGVYTWTVTA
-421 TGADINN
+421 TGADIDN

-444 TTYGVMYWRPDL
+444 SGVNRTQWKPDL
-456 ASIFSDPDGDTL
+456 ASVFSDPDGDTL

-542 VGLTYTVD
+542 VGLTYKVD

-630 AALGLNIPGNYKVR
+630 AALDGINIPGNYKVR

-649 TGGVEQSFEGAF
+649 TGGVEQSFDGTF
-661 SFVPKTPGT
+661 TVTPEEAAV
-670 YTVHIYGDKTS
+670 YTIHIYGDKS
-681 TAGENYV
+681 AATADNYV
-688 VKLTVTGDYLEWPT
+688 VQLTV
-702 IEKFELSTVTGAA
+702 EK
-715 VDGEDGTQTLTVKD
+715 
-729 IQIEQY
+729 
-735 EKLKDSTDGSKKI
+735 
-748 AGCITVT
+748 
-755 LDDSF
+755 
-760 VTKNRAQVK
+760 
-769 TGPNAVTLTASDGAK
+769 P
-784 AGNTKPPK
+784 
-792 TFNSEND
+792 
-799 YTVEAAYYASQGS
+799 
-812 VQVWYTVKFV
+812 
-822 EPKSN
+822 N

-835 VKASVKASAYE
+835 VETSVKSYGYE
-846 GIPWELDLSTIFY
+846 DIAWELDLSTIFT
-859 DADGDDLTYKVS
+859 DADGDALTYKVS

-1199 IRMVGYSGNDWG
+1199 IRMVGYSGDDWG

-1687 GVVNNTDTIQARAAS
+1687 GIVNTADAMLVSRACLSETHGAY
-1702 LGKATLTEINAA
+1702 KALDALST
-1714 CAKVVGGTA
+1714 CAVGAPSTA
-1723 VTNTDVIQI
+1723 VTMQI
-1732 GAVALGKAAFQW
+1732 ARSCLSTTHGAYQAMTW

>member
-34 APVAEEEVI
+34 AP
-43 SAPAE
+43 
-48 ENAPVTQAAEEDA
+48 AAEDI
-61 APAVQ
+61 
-66 AVEDVAVQ
+66 AVQ
-74 ADEETVTPPVEADD
+74 ADEETVTLPVEADD
-88 SGSDNAITVTVD
+88 SGSGSAITVTVD

-127 NGTAAVTVNWGLLV
+127 NGTAAVTGHWGMLV
-141 TRGAVACP
+141 TRGYVACT

-298 FVNVRL
+298 FVNARL

-337 TTNTETGKAVQL
+337 TTNTTTGTAVRL
-349 SIGTLI
+349 SIGSLI
-355 TSPKSY
+355 SHPQSIS
-361 GLYYFVS
+361 LNYFVS
-368 VDGGE
+368 IDGGE

-410 TSGVYTWTVAA
+410 TSGVYTWTVTA
-421 TGADINN
+421 TGADIDN

-444 TTYGVMYWRPDL
+444 SSVNVTYWKPDL

-568 LNNRYQSAGSYT
+568 LNNRFQSAGSYT

-630 AALGLNIPGNYKVR
+630 AALDGINIPGNYLVR
-644 VSSGT
+644 VSKGT
-649 TGGVEQSFEGAF
+649 TGGAEQSFDGTF
-661 SFVPKTPGT
+661 TVTPEEAAV
-670 YTVHIYGDKTS
+670 YTIHIYGDKS
-681 TAGENYV
+681 AATADNYV
-688 VKLTVTGDYLEWPT
+688 VQLTV
-702 IEKFELSTVTGAA
+702 EK
-715 VDGEDGTQTLTVKD
+715 
-729 IQIEQY
+729 
-735 EKLKDSTDGSKKI
+735 
-748 AGCITVT
+748 
-755 LDDSF
+755 
-760 VTKNRAQVK
+760 
-769 TGPNAVTLTASDGAK
+769 P
-784 AGNTKPPK
+784 
-792 TFNSEND
+792 
-799 YTVEAAYYASQGS
+799 
-812 VQVWYTVKFV
+812 
-822 EPKSN
+822 N

-945 VFQDDAS
+945 VFKDEAS
-952 IFTDF
+952 AFTKL

-973 SAKRGAQFSRAFETV
+973 SAKRGAQFSRAFETA

-1085 HTYYPNT
+1085 RTYYPNT

-1136 KEGVQEAYTFD
+1136 KEGVQEAYTFE
-1147 VPFGATITLNAED
+1147 VPFGATLALDAGD
-1160 YFEDNDSKDIENGV
+1160 YFEDNDSKDIGKV
-1174 RFCNAVSHATY
+1174 KFCDTTTRITY
-1185 KPYTY
+1185 QPYKY
-1190 VANDSNDYV
+1190 VANDPSSDTV
-1199 IRMVGYSGNDWG
+1199 IKLFGYSGSDWG
-1211 TQSVTFTFH
+1211 SESVTFTFR

-1232 LSAATLSGVGN
+1232 LSATTLHGVAN
-1243 DTTGAGEGKVNVK
+1243 SDTGAEEGDIAVKNV
-1256 SVTVTQYDSLRVENN
+1256 TITPYDTLRVANGE
-1271 KASAGLILIRM
+1271 AAAGLITIRA
-1282 DEDVDTLERPY
+1282 DEDVIAAARES
-1293 YELSGMTADAVVST
+1293 YELSAGKATATAST
-1307 GAAIGAELTDD
+1307 GAAVGVELDDD
-1318 IKLYAADNY
+1318 IFLKMADNY
-1327 RLAQAVSVSQ
+1327 RIAHAVSVSQ

-1345 DYTLTTYY
+1345 EYTLTTYY
-1353 DFMLVGVNARPILAA
+1353 DLMLIGSNARPILAVENA
-1368 STASVREKITLGD
+1368 ARTEKVTQD
-1381 TWTLNLDGLFYD
+1381 VAWTIDLNGLFSD
-1393 ADGDPLTYKVSVN
+1393 ADGDPLSYKVSVN
-1406 GAEAVTIEGSTYTL
+1406 GAEAVAIEGSTYTY
-1420 TPEDGVYTLVFT
+1420 TPADGVHTLVFT
-1432 ANDTKADSKDT
+1432 ANDGKVDSTDT
-1443 YTVTLV
+1443 YTVTLR
-1449 TKNPGAPDWPQI
+1449 TRRPGAPEWPQI
-1461 LEYNLTQEL
+1461 LEFSL
-1470 EVTAGSNSTRYPEGT
+1470 EKLRTYSGGSVYFPVAKT
-1485 IPAVKVELVQ
+1485 ELVQ
-1495 YSELVVD
+1495 YDALVS
-1502 GAKTY
+1502 GSGTTKY
-1507 AGEILVYVAE
+1507 AGEIVIHVIDADFASRSWYATDDGAATVKITNGATS
-1517 DITAAGRRS
+1517 TAAG
-1526 YQIIK
+1526 
-1531 GSVEGKASNDATANL
+1531 AN
-1546 TSSITMRKTKS
+1546 TMRTPS
-1557 YVNNTTLNVKEDGK
+1557 LTTNVTVTEDGQS
-1571 TYYYYVKLAQAEIPA
+1571 YYYYMKVVQAEIPA
-1586 FAPVIGNGTAA
+1586 FEPAIGNGTAA

-1611 GSGAP
+1611 SSGAP

-1638 DKACVVLVKSGETY
+1638 DKACVVLVKSGDTY
-1652 TKLTASDADGA
+1652 TKLTAANSGET
-1663 HSFTATLA
+1663 HSFTANLA

-1687 GVVNNTDTIQARAAS
+1687 GIVNALD
-1702 LGKATLTEINAA
+1702 ATLVSRACLSETHGAYKALDALSICAVGTPSALVAMQINRA
-1714 CAKVVGGTA
+1714 CLST
-1723 VTNTDVIQI
+1723 TH
-1732 GAVALGKAAFQW
+1732 GAYQAMTW

>member
-34 APVAEEEVI
+34 AP
-43 SAPAE
+43 
-48 ENAPVTQAAEEDA
+48 AAEDI
-61 APAVQ
+61 AVQ
-66 AVEDVAVQ
+66 AED
-74 ADEETVTPPVEADD
+74 ET
-88 SGSDNAITVTVD
+88 SS
-100 GTAYEVKNTGT
+100 TAPIVKNQPEGPGVLWTSDGIPANVQWKPDLT
-111 VTADSKAA
+111 
-119 PIYKVVVP
+119 KVFESP
-127 NGTAAVTVNWGLLV
+127 AGL
-141 TRGAVACP
+141 
-149 CGACTVSLNDL
+149 
-160 KASNGTFTLPLTGHS
+160 
-175 GEEAAAVSKGYF
+175 
-187 ATAEALQNIKDQ
+187 AL
-199 SYQKMVFAWMR
+199 
-210 CKDADGNWC
+210 
-219 YALLCVEIEGVTNTA
+219 
-234 PALASGVTLYT
+234 
-245 VVAPDGETY
+245 
-254 TTDVTKFFTDED
+254 
-266 AGDTLTY
+266 
-273 YVSVNGGEFE
+273 
-283 KLEKPEAYTYTYGEN
+283 TYTY
-298 FVNVRL
+298 
-304 TFKANDGKADSLQNC
+304 SQ
-319 TVILNNPEYPVV
+319 
-331 KGADSS
+331 
-337 TTNTETGKAVQL
+337 
-349 SIGTLI
+349 
-355 TSPKSY
+355 
-361 GLYYFVS
+361 
-368 VDGGE
+368 DGGE
-373 YKQVTLSSNKYTYA
+373 TFTAWSSQV
-387 PTKAGT
+387 GF
-393 HTLLFKASTAKT
+393 HASTKEEGT
-405 LEDGK
+405 
-410 TSGVYTWTVAA
+410 Y
-421 TGADINN
+421 N
-428 HAPVVKNPT
+428 VV
-437 EGPGQLG
+437 
-444 TTYGVMYWRPDL
+444 
-456 ASIFSDPDGDTL
+456 
-468 TYSYSIDG
+468 
-476 SDFSEYYPTVGIHA
+476 
-490 DYLKPDG
+490 
-497 THTVTIRATD
+497 IRATD
-507 PYGEYAEFTVTIEK
+507 TNGDYAEFSVVIEVK
-521 STNHLPT
+521 KNHLPM
-528 KKADAPGKLSVFVP
+528 KKADAPDKLSVFVP
-542 VGLTYTVD
+542 VGLTYKVD
-550 ANLYYEDVDA
+550 ANLYYEDVDS
-560 KDQGKLRF
+560 KDQGKLKF
-568 LNNRYQSAGSYT
+568 VDNRYQGAGSYT
-580 ASTVGDTKTETA
+580 ASTVGDTKDETVYCSDGGDRCSETMEIKYVA
-592 YGADSVDRSVDGI
+592 IAVDVEDAV
-605 EITYTAIGIDKEDT
+605 ITNGETYRLNLAE
-619 ATTGVAYTIDP
+619 
-630 AALGLNIPGNYKVR
+630 LNISGDYKVR
-644 VSSGT
+644 IN
-649 TGGVEQSFEGAF
+649 GGAEQDAAESYTFTPSKPGKYYLHF
-661 SFVPKTPGT
+661 YGSQTKT
-670 YTVHIYGDKTS
+670 
-681 TAGENYV
+681 AEQNCV
-688 VKLTVTGDYLEWPT
+688 VKLTVLPNGTEPAPM
-702 IEKFELSTVTGAA
+702 TVTIGEKNYDVKLTALVGSKSWFGGPDDVPFYLTA
-715 VDGEDGTQTLTVKD
+715 VPADFETLTLTVDKQD
-729 IQIEQY
+729 NTVKEVVCG
-735 EKLKDSTDGSKKI
+735 EFEPVEGS
-748 AGCITVT
+748 GTV
-755 LDDSF
+755 
-760 VTKNRAQVK
+760 
-769 TGPNAVTLTASDGAK
+769 
-784 AGNTKPPK
+784 
-792 TFNSEND
+792 
-799 YTVEAAYYASQGS
+799 
-812 VQVWYTVKFV
+812 YTVKNHTCFTGDLDV
-822 EPKSN
+822 NVSDVIDTSKYGVIPVLIQDTTGQYTGLLIQVGEPKPN

-835 VKASVKASAYE
+835 VETSVKSYGYE
-846 GIPWELDLSTIFY
+846 DIAWELDLSTIFT
-859 DADGDDLTYKVS
+859 DADGDALTYKVS

-952 IFTDF
+952 IFTDL

-973 SAKRGAQFSRAFETV
+973 SAKRGAQFSRAFETA

-1074 FTFKDDKDPSF
+1074 FTFKDDMAPDF
-1085 HTYYPNT
+1085 RTYYPNT
-1092 GYATGASKSR
+1092 GYATGASKSS

-1174 RFCNAVSHATY
+1174 LFCNAVSHATY

-1624 SGWAAGEN
+1624 NGWAAGEN

-1638 DKACVVLVKSGETY
+1638 EKACVVLVKSGETY
-1652 TKLTASDADGA
+1652 TKLTAANSGDT
-1663 HSFTATLA
+1663 HSFTANLA